1 MTKVVMVLAMT
12 NQEKFKVLA
21 DQIKIANQLEP
32 DIIENSELNRID
44 VSQKERTWLFQ
55 ITLPRFLTYED
66 YMLFTHAL
74 IEEFKEIATVDWHF
88 VVQDTRNQDEFAM
101 KYFSHCIEQTRLSPK
116 VKGQLGQKRLITS
129 GNVLKVMVSND
140 IERDYFHKAC
150 NGSLVKAYQ
159 QCGFDVNKI
168 VFETDTSEHDNDLAS
183 LEAHIQEED
192 QQSAREA
199 TEKLERMKAEKAKQ
213 QDNNESAVD
222 KCQIGKPIQVDN
234 VRPIES
240 IIEEEFKVAIEGVIF
255 DMNIKELKS
264 GRHIVE
270 LKVTDYT
277 DSLVLKMFTRKNKDD
292 LEHFKALS
300 VGKWVCAQGRIEEDT
315 FVRDLVMMMS
325 DIEEIKKTPKL
336 DKAED
341 KRVELHLHTAM
352 SQMDGI
358 NQIGDYVAQA
368 VKWGHPAIAVTDHN
382 VVQAYPDA
390 FSAAEKHGIKM
401 IYGMEGMLVDDGV
414 PIAYN
419 PTDRNLKDA
428 TYVVF
433 DVETTGLSNQYDK
446 IIELAAVKVHDGEI
460 IDKFERFS
468 NPHERLS
475 ETIKNLTHISDE
487 MLVDAPEIDDVLTE
501 FKEWVGDAIF
511 VAHNA
516 SFDMGFIDTGYERAG
531 LGHYT
536 NGVIDTLELSR
547 TINTE
552 FGKHGLNFLAKKYGV
567 ELTQHHRA
575 IYDTEA
581 TAYIFIKMLKQVDEL
596 GVKNHQDINQ
606 SLSNEDA
613 YKRARP
619 SHVTILVQNQTG
631 LKNLFKIVSE
641 SLVTYYYRTPR
652 IPRSLLDE
660 YREGLLIGSACDEGE
675 VFTAVMQKDQSQVEH
690 IAKYYDY
697 IEVQPPALYQ
707 DLIDRELIR
716 DNETM
721 IEIYQRLLEAGK
733 AVNVPVVATGNVH
746 YLNEHDAIA
755 RKILIASQPGNP
767 LNRSTLPE
775 AHFRTTDEMLDAF
788 HFLGEEKAK
797 EIVVDNT
804 QALADRIERVVPIKD
819 KLYTPNMDGANEEI
833 REMSYANARKLYGDD
848 LPQIVIDRLEKELES
863 IIGNGFAVIYLISQR
878 LVKKSLNDGYLVG
891 SRGSVGSSFVATM
904 TEITEVNP
912 LPPHYI
918 CPKCKKSEFFNDG
931 SVGSGFDLPDK
942 TCECGAEMIKE
953 GQDIPF
959 ETFLGFKGDKVPD
972 IDLNFSG
979 EYQPEA
985 HNYTKVLFGEDK
997 VFRAGT
1003 IGTVAEK
1010 TAFGYVKGYLN
1021 DQGIHKRGAEIDR
1034 LVKGCTGV
1042 KRTTGQH
1049 PGGIIVVPDD
1059 MDIYDFT
1066 PIQYPADD
1074 QSSAWMTTH
1083 FDFHSIH
1090 DNVLKLDILGHDDPT
1105 MIRMLQD
1112 LSGIDPKTVP
1122 VDDKETM
1129 RIFSTPESL
1138 GVTEED
1144 ILCKTGTFGVPEF
1157 GTAFVRQMLEDTK
1170 PTTFSELVQ
1179 ISGLSHGTDV
1189 WLGNAQE
1196 LVRSGTCDL
1205 SGVIGCRDDIMVYL
1219 MYAGLE
1225 PSLAFKIMEA
1235 VRKGKGL
1242 QEEWEEIMKEN
1253 NVPDW
1258 YLDSCKKI
1266 KYMFPK
1272 AHAAAYVLMAVR
1284 IAYFKVHY
1292 PLYYYASYFTVRASD
1307 FDLLTM
1313 IKDKEGIK
1321 AAVKDMYSKYMEL
1334 GKKEKDVLTVLEIM
1348 NEMAHRGFRMQP
1360 ISLEKS
1366 QAFEFIIEGDTLIPP
1381 FIAVPGLGENV
1392 AKRIVE
1398 ARNEGPFLSKEDL
1411 NKKAGL
1417 SQKVIEYLDDLGSL
1431 PGLPDKAQL
1440 SIFDM

>member
-1 MTKVVMVLAMT
+1 MAMT
-12 NQEKFKVLA
+12 SQEKFRVLA
-21 DQIKIANQLEP
+21 DQIKISNQLDKE
-32 DIIENSELNRID
+32 ILEKGELTRID
-44 VSQKERTWLFQ
+44 VSNKNRSWEFQ
-55 ITLPRFLTYED
+55 ITLPYFLSNED
-66 YMLFTHAL
+66 YLIFTHA
-74 IEEFKEIATVDWHF
+74 IKEEFKDIAHVDWHF
-88 VVQDTRNQDEFAM
+88 TIQNTSNQDEHVI
-101 KYFSHCIEQTRLSPK
+101 KYFGHCIEHTALSPK
-116 VKGQLGQKRLITS
+116 VKGQLKQKRLIMS
-129 GNVLKVMVSND
+129 GNVLKVMTSND
-140 IERDYFHKAC
+140 IERNHFDKVC
-150 NGSLVKAYQ
+150 NGSLVKAFQ
-159 QCGFDVNKI
+159 KCGFDIDKVI
-168 VFETDTSEHDNDLAS
+168 FETDDSNRDEDLAS

-192 QQSAREA
+192 QQSAKEA
-199 TEKLERMKAEKAKQ
+199 TEKIEKIKAEKAKQ
-213 QDNNESAVD
+213 QDNNGSSVE
-222 KCQIGKPIQVDN
+222 KCQIGKPIHVEN
-234 VRPIES
+234 IKPIET

-255 DMNIKELKS
+255 DINIKELKS

-292 LEHFKALS
+292 LNHFKALS
-300 VGKWVCAQGRIEEDT
+300 VGKWVRAQGRIEEDT

-325 DIEEIKKTPKL
+325 DIEEIKKTPKQ
-336 DKAED
+336 DKAEE
-341 KRVELHLHTAM
+341 KRVEFHLHSSM

-358 NQIGDYVAQA
+358 PNISAYVNQAA
-368 VKWGHPAIAVTDHN
+368 AWGHKAIAVTDHN
-382 VVQAYPDA
+382 VVQAFPDA
-390 FSAAEKHGIKM
+390 HSAAEKNGIKM

-414 PIAYN
+414 PIAYK
-419 PTDRNLKDA
+419 PTDRDLKEA

-433 DVETTGLSNQYDK
+433 DVETTGLSNQYDQ
-446 IIELAAVKVHDGEI
+446 IIELAAVKVKDGEI

-468 NPHERLS
+468 NPHEKLS
-475 ETIKNLTHISDE
+475 ETIINLTHITDD
-487 MLVDAPEIDDVLTE
+487 MLVDAPEIEEVLTE

-516 SFDMGFIDTGYERAG
+516 SFDMGFIDTGYER
-531 LGHYT
+531 LGFGPST

-552 FGKHGLNFLAKKYGV
+552 YGKHGLNFLAKKYGV

-581 TAYIFIKMLKQVDEL
+581 TAYIFIKMVQQMKEL
-596 GVKNHQDINQ
+596 GVANHKDINKK
-606 SLSNEDA
+606 LSNEDA

-619 SHVTILVQNQTG
+619 THVTLIVQNQDG
-631 LKNLFKIVSE
+631 LKNLFKIVSA
-641 SLVTYYYRTPR
+641 SLVKYYYRTPR
-652 IPRSLLDE
+652 IPRSLLNE
-660 YREGLLIGSACDEGE
+660 YREGILVGTACDEGE
-675 VFTAVMQKDQSQVEH
+675 LFTAVMQRDQSEVEK
-690 IAKYYDY
+690 IAKYYDF
-697 IEVQPPALYQ
+697 IEVQPPKLYQ

-716 DNETM
+716 DTETLY
-721 IEIYQRLLEAGK
+721 EIYDRILKAGESTGI
-733 AVNVPVVATGNVH
+733 PVIATGNAH
-746 YLNEHDAIA
+746 YLFEHDAIA

-775 AHFRTTDEMLDAF
+775 AHFRTTDEMLDEF
-788 HFLGEEKAK
+788 HFLGEDKAYD
-797 EIVVDNT
+797 IVVKNT
-804 QALADRIERVVPIKD
+804 NELADRIEKVIPIKD
-819 KLYTPNMDGANEEI
+819 QLFTPRMEGANEEI
-833 REMSYANARKLYGDD
+833 RELSYTNAKKLYGDD
-848 LPQIVIDRLEKELES
+848 LPQIVIDRLEKELDS
-863 IIGNGFAVIYLISQR
+863 IIGNGFSVIYLISQR
-878 LVKKSLNDGYLVG
+878 LVKKSLDDGYLVG

-918 CPKCKKSEFFNDG
+918 CPHCKTSEFFDDG

-942 TCECGAEMIKE
+942 TCETCGGELIKE

-979 EYQPEA
+979 EYQPHA

-1010 TAFGYVKGYLN
+1010 TAFGFVKGYLN

-1049 PGGIIVVPDD
+1049 PGGIIVVPDY

-1074 QSSAWMTTH
+1074 QSAPWMTTH

-1112 LSGIDPKTVP
+1112 LSGIDPKTIP

-1129 RIFSTPESL
+1129 QIFSSPASL

-1157 GTAFVRQMLEDTK
+1157 GTGFVRQMLEDTK

-1196 LVRSGTCDL
+1196 LIRSGICDL
-1205 SGVIGCRDDIMVYL
+1205 SSVIGCRDDIMVYL

-1225 PSLAFKIMEA
+1225 PSMAFKTMES

-1242 QEEWEEIMKEN
+1242 TDEMIDAMKAN
-1253 NVPDW
+1253 DVPDW
-1258 YLDSCKKI
+1258 YLDSCLKI

-1284 IAYFKVHY
+1284 IAYFKVHH
-1292 PLYYYASYFTVRASD
+1292 PLYYYAAYFTIRASD
-1307 FDLLTM
+1307 FDLITM
-1313 IKDKEGIK
+1313 IKDKESIK
-1321 AAVKDMYSKYMEL
+1321 NTVKDMYSRYMDL

-1348 NEMAHRGFRMQP
+1348 NEMAHRGFKMQP

-1366 QAFEFIIEGDTLIPP
+1366 QAFDFIIEDDTLIPP

-1398 ARNEGPFLSKEDL
+1398 AREDGPFLSKEDL

-1417 SQKVIEYLDDLGSL
+1417 SQKIIEYLDDLGSL
-1431 PGLPDKAQL
+1431 PDLPDKAQL

>member
-1 MTKVVMVLAMT
+1 MDLQ
-12 NQEKFKVLA
+12 NQEKFKILLKQLNMLDHFDEEMV
-21 DQIKIANQLEP
+21 AN
-32 DIIENSELNRID
+32 SALNRVD
-44 VSQKERTWLFQ
+44 VSEKTRVWTFH
-55 ITLPRFLTYED
+55 ITIPSVMRYED
-66 YMLFTHAL
+66 YAVFTHAMK
-74 IEEFKEIATVDWHF
+74 ETFKDIATVNWQIQ
-88 VVQDTRNQDEFAM
+88 VQSTANQDEHLL
-101 KYFSHCIEQTRLSPK
+101 KYFGECIDQTALSPK
-116 VKGQLGQKRLITS
+116 VKGQLRQKRIIVS
-129 GNVLKVMVSND
+129 GNVVKILVQNDVERNHFDKV
-140 IERDYFHKAC
+140 C
-150 NGSLVKAYQ
+150 NGSLVKALK
-159 QCGFDVNKI
+159 QCGFDVDKV
-168 VFETDTSEHDNDLAS
+168 VFETDTTGQDDDLAS
-183 LEAHIQEED
+183 LEAHIQQED
-192 QQSAREA
+192 EQSAREA
-199 TEKLERMKAEKAKQ
+199 TEKIEKMKEQRAQ
-213 QDNNESAVD
+213 QEESGVLVD
-222 KCQIGKPIQVDN
+222 KCQIGKTIQVEN
-234 VRPIES
+234 IRPIS
-240 IIEEEFKVAIEGVIF
+240 DIIEEEFKVAIEGVIF
-255 DMNIKELKS
+255 DINLKELKS

-300 VGKWVCAQGRIEEDT
+300 EGKWIRAQGRIEEDMYI
-315 FVRDLVMMMS
+315 RDLVMMMS
-325 DIEEIKKTPKL
+325 DIEEVKHTEKQ
-336 DKAED
+336 DKAKE
-341 KRVELHLHTAM
+341 KRVEFHLHTAM
-352 SQMDGI
+352 SQMDGVT
-358 NQIGDYVAQA
+358 NIGDYVAQA
-368 VKWGHPAIAVTDHN
+368 AKWGHEAIAVTDHN

-390 FSAAEKHGIKM
+390 YAAAKKHGIKM

-414 PIAYN
+414 PIAYK
-419 PTDRNLKDA
+419 PTDIALESA

-446 IIELAAVKVHDGEI
+446 IIELAAVKVRDGEI

-468 NPHERLS
+468 NPHEKLS
-475 ETIKNLTHISDE
+475 ETIKNLTHINDD
-487 MLVDAPEIDDVLTE
+487 MLRDAPEIETVLTE

-516 SFDMGFIDTGYERAG
+516 SFDMGFIDTGYER
-531 LGHYT
+531 LGFGPST

-547 TINTE
+547 TINTSY
-552 FGKHGLNFLAKKYGV
+552 GKHGLNFLAKKYGV

-581 TAYIFIKMLKQVDEL
+581 TAYIFVKMLAQLKEL
-596 GVKNHQDINQ
+596 NVHNHQDINKK
-606 SLSNEDA
+606 LSNEDA

-619 SHVTILVQNQTG
+619 QHVTLIVQNQKG
-631 LKNLFKIVSE
+631 LKNLFKIVSQ
-641 SLVTYYYRTPR
+641 SLVKYFYRTPR
-652 IPRSLLDE
+652 IPRSVLDE
-660 YREGLLIGSACDEGE
+660 YREGILVGTACDEGE
-675 VFTAVMQKDQSQVEH
+675 VFTAVMQRDQAEVEK

-707 DLIDRELIR
+707 DLLDRELIR
-716 DNETM
+716 DHETLT
-721 IEIYQRLLEAGK
+721 EIYERIIAVGK
-733 AVNVPVVATGNVH
+733 TNNIPVIATGNVH
-746 YLNEHDAIA
+746 YLHEHDGIA

-767 LNRSTLPE
+767 LNRTTLPE
-775 AHFRTTDEMLDAF
+775 AHFRTTDEMLTDF
-788 HFLGEEKAK
+788 HFLGEERAK
-797 EIVVDNT
+797 ELVVTNT
-804 QALADRIERVVPIKD
+804 RALADRIEEVVPIKD
-819 KLYTPNMDGANEEI
+819 KLYTPNMEGANEEI
-833 REMSYANARKLYGDD
+833 REMSYNNAKKLYGED
-848 LPQIVIDRLEKELES
+848 LPQIVIDRLEKELDS

-878 LVKKSLNDGYLVG
+878 LVKKSLEDGYLVG

-942 TCECGAEMIKE
+942 TCECGTPLIKE

-979 EYQPEA
+979 EYQPHA
-985 HNYTKVLFGEDK
+985 HNYTKVLFGEDY

-1010 TAFGYVKGYLN
+1010 TAFGFVKGYLN
-1021 DQGIHKRGAEIDR
+1021 DQGIHKRGAEVDR

-1049 PGGIIVVPDD
+1049 PGGIIVVPDY

-1066 PIQYPADD
+1066 PIQYPADA
-1074 QSSAWMTTH
+1074 QNSAWMTTH

-1112 LSGIDPKTVP
+1112 LSGIDPKTIP

-1129 RIFSTPESL
+1129 GIFSSPETL
-1138 GVTEED
+1138 GVTEEE
-1144 ILCKTGTFGVPEF
+1144 ILSKTGTFGVPEF
-1157 GTAFVRQMLEDTK
+1157 GTGFVRQMLEDTK

-1189 WLGNAQE
+1189 WLGNAQD
-1196 LVRSGTCDL
+1196 LVRSGTCTL
-1205 SGVIGCRDDIMVYL
+1205 SSCIGCRDDIMVYL

-1225 PSLAFKIMEA
+1225 PSLAFKIMES

-1242 QEEWEEIMKEN
+1242 TDDFEQAMRDNE
-1253 NVPDW
+1253 VPEW

-1284 IAYFKVHY
+1284 IAYFKVHH

-1313 IKDKEGIK
+1313 IKDKDSIRNT
-1321 AAVKDMYSKYMEL
+1321 VKDMYSRYMDL

-1348 NEMAHRGFRMQP
+1348 NEMAHRGYRMQP
-1360 ISLEKS
+1360 VSLEKS

-1398 ARNEGPFLSKEDL
+1398 AREEGPFLSKEDL
-1411 NKKAGL
+1411 NKKAGV
-1417 SQKVIEYLDDLGSL
+1417 SQKIIEYLDELGSL
-1431 PGLPDKAQL
+1431 PDMPDKAQL

>member
-1 MTKVVMVLAMT
+1 MAMT
-12 NQEKFKVLA
+12 SQEKFRVLA
-21 DQIKIANQLEP
+21 DQIKISNQLDKE
-32 DIIENSELNRID
+32 ILEKGELTRID
-44 VSQKERTWLFQ
+44 VSNKNRSWEFQ
-55 ITLPRFLTYED
+55 ITLPYFLSNED
-66 YMLFTHAL
+66 YLIFTHA
-74 IEEFKEIATVDWHF
+74 IKEEFKDIAHVDWHF
-88 VVQDTRNQDEFAM
+88 TIQNTSNQDEHVI
-101 KYFSHCIEQTRLSPK
+101 KYFGHCIEHTALSPK
-116 VKGQLGQKRLITS
+116 VKGQLKQKRLIMS
-129 GNVLKVMVSND
+129 GNVLKVMTSND
-140 IERDYFHKAC
+140 IERNHFDKVC
-150 NGSLVKAYQ
+150 NGSLVKAFQ
-159 QCGFDVNKI
+159 KCGFDIDKVI
-168 VFETDTSEHDNDLAS
+168 FETDDSNRDEDLAS

-192 QQSAREA
+192 QQSAKEA
-199 TEKLERMKAEKAKQ
+199 TEKIEKIKAEKAKQ
-213 QDNNESAVD
+213 QDNNGSSVE
-222 KCQIGKPIQVDN
+222 KCQIGKLIHVEN
-234 VRPIES
+234 IKPIET

-255 DMNIKELKS
+255 DINIKELKS

-292 LEHFKALS
+292 LNHFKALS
-300 VGKWVCAQGRIEEDT
+300 VGKWVRAQGRIEEDT

-325 DIEEIKKTPKL
+325 DIEEIKKTPKQ
-336 DKAED
+336 DKAEE
-341 KRVELHLHTAM
+341 KRVEFHLHSSM

-358 NQIGDYVAQA
+358 PNISAYVNQAA
-368 VKWGHPAIAVTDHN
+368 AWGHKAIAVTDHN
-382 VVQAYPDA
+382 VVQAFPDA
-390 FSAAEKHGIKM
+390 HSAAEKNGIKM

-414 PIAYN
+414 PIAYK
-419 PTDRNLKDA
+419 PTDRNLKEA

-433 DVETTGLSNQYDK
+433 DVETTGLSNQYDQ
-446 IIELAAVKVHDGEI
+446 IIELAAVKVKDGEI

-468 NPHERLS
+468 NPHEKLS
-475 ETIKNLTHISDE
+475 ETIINLTHITDD
-487 MLVDAPEIDDVLTE
+487 MLVDAPEIEEVLTE

-516 SFDMGFIDTGYERAG
+516 SFDMGFIDTGYER
-531 LGHYT
+531 LGFGPST

-552 FGKHGLNFLAKKYGV
+552 YGKHGLNFLAKKYGV

-581 TAYIFIKMLKQVDEL
+581 TAYIFIKMVQQMKEL
-596 GVKNHQDINQ
+596 GVTNHKDINKK
-606 SLSNEDA
+606 LSNEDA

-619 SHVTILVQNQTG
+619 THVTLIVQNQDG
-631 LKNLFKIVSE
+631 LKNLFKIVSA
-641 SLVTYYYRTPR
+641 SLVKYYYRTPR
-652 IPRSLLDE
+652 IPRSLLNE
-660 YREGLLIGSACDEGE
+660 YREGILVGTACDEGE
-675 VFTAVMQKDQSQVEH
+675 LFTAVMQRDQSEVEK
-690 IAKYYDY
+690 IAKYYDF
-697 IEVQPPALYQ
+697 IEVQPPKLYQ

-716 DNETM
+716 DTETLY
-721 IEIYQRLLEAGK
+721 EIYDRILKAGESTGI
-733 AVNVPVVATGNVH
+733 PVIATGNAH
-746 YLNEHDAIA
+746 YLFEHDAIA

-775 AHFRTTDEMLDAF
+775 AHFRTTDEMLDEF
-788 HFLGEEKAK
+788 HFLGEDKAYD
-797 EIVVDNT
+797 IVVKNT
-804 QALADRIERVVPIKD
+804 NELADRIEKVIPIKD
-819 KLYTPNMDGANEEI
+819 QLFTPRMEGANEEI
-833 REMSYANARKLYGDD
+833 RELSYTNAKKLYGDD
-848 LPQIVIDRLEKELES
+848 LPQIVIDRLEKELDS
-863 IIGNGFAVIYLISQR
+863 IIGNGFSVIYLISQR
-878 LVKKSLNDGYLVG
+878 LVKKSLDDGYLVG

-918 CPKCKKSEFFNDG
+918 CPHCKTSEFFDDG

-942 TCECGAEMIKE
+942 TCETCGGELIKE

-979 EYQPEA
+979 EYQPHA

-1010 TAFGYVKGYLN
+1010 TAFGFVKGYLN

-1049 PGGIIVVPDD
+1049 PGGIIVVPDY

-1074 QSSAWMTTH
+1074 QSASWMTTH

-1112 LSGIDPKTVP
+1112 LSGIDPKTIP

-1129 RIFSTPESL
+1129 QIFSSPASL

-1157 GTAFVRQMLEDTK
+1157 GTGFVRQMLEDTK

-1196 LVRSGTCDL
+1196 LIRSGICDL
-1205 SGVIGCRDDIMVYL
+1205 SSVIGCRDDIMVYL

-1225 PSLAFKIMEA
+1225 PSMAFKTMES

-1242 QEEWEEIMKEN
+1242 TDEMIDAMKAN
-1253 NVPDW
+1253 DVPDW
-1258 YLDSCKKI
+1258 YLDSCLKI

-1284 IAYFKVHY
+1284 IAYFKVHH
-1292 PLYYYASYFTVRASD
+1292 PLYYYAAYFTIRASD
-1307 FDLLTM
+1307 FDLITM
-1313 IKDKEGIK
+1313 IKDKESIK
-1321 AAVKDMYSKYMEL
+1321 NTVKDMYSRYMDL

-1348 NEMAHRGFRMQP
+1348 NEMAHRGFKMQP

-1366 QAFEFIIEGDTLIPP
+1366 QAFDFIIEDDTLIPP

-1398 ARNEGPFLSKEDL
+1398 AREDGPFLSKEDL

-1417 SQKVIEYLDDLGSL
+1417 SQKIIEYLDDLGSL
-1431 PGLPDKAQL
+1431 PDLPDKAQL

>member
-1 MTKVVMVLAMT
+1 MAMT
-12 NQEKFKVLA
+12 SQEKFRVLA
-21 DQIKIANQLEP
+21 DQIKISNQLDKE
-32 DIIENSELNRID
+32 ILEKGELTRID
-44 VSQKERTWLFQ
+44 VSNKNRSWEFQ
-55 ITLPRFLTYED
+55 ITLPYFLSNED
-66 YMLFTHAL
+66 YLIFTHA
-74 IEEFKEIATVDWHF
+74 IKEEFKDIAHVDWHF
-88 VVQDTRNQDEFAM
+88 TIQNTSNQDEHVI
-101 KYFSHCIEQTRLSPK
+101 KYFGHCIEHTALSPK
-116 VKGQLGQKRLITS
+116 VKGQLKQKRLIMS
-129 GNVLKVMVSND
+129 GNVLKIMTSND
-140 IERDYFHKAC
+140 IERNHFDKVC
-150 NGSLVKAYQ
+150 NGSLVKAFQ
-159 QCGFDVNKI
+159 KCGFDIDKVI
-168 VFETDTSEHDNDLAS
+168 FETDDSNRDEDLAS

-192 QQSAREA
+192 QQSAKEA
-199 TEKLERMKAEKAKQ
+199 TEKIEKIKAEKAKQ
-213 QDNNESAVD
+213 QDNNGSSVE
-222 KCQIGKPIQVDN
+222 KCQIGKPIHVEN
-234 VRPIES
+234 IKPIET

-255 DMNIKELKS
+255 DINIKELKS

-292 LEHFKALS
+292 LNHFKALS
-300 VGKWVCAQGRIEEDT
+300 VGKWVRAQGRIEEDT

-325 DIEEIKKTPKL
+325 DIEEIKKTPKQ
-336 DKAED
+336 DKAEE
-341 KRVELHLHTAM
+341 KRVEFHLHSSM

-358 NQIGDYVAQA
+358 PNISAYVNQAA
-368 VKWGHPAIAVTDHN
+368 AWGHKAIAVTDHN
-382 VVQAYPDA
+382 VVQAFPDA
-390 FSAAEKHGIKM
+390 HSAAEKNGIKM

-414 PIAYN
+414 PIAYK

-433 DVETTGLSNQYDK
+433 DVETTGLSNQYDQ
-446 IIELAAVKVHDGEI
+446 IIELAAVKVKDGEI

-468 NPHERLS
+468 NPHEKLS
-475 ETIKNLTHISDE
+475 ETIINLTHITDD
-487 MLVDAPEIDDVLTE
+487 MLVDAPEIEEVLTE

-516 SFDMGFIDTGYERAG
+516 SFDMGFIDTGYER
-531 LGHYT
+531 LGFGPST

-552 FGKHGLNFLAKKYGV
+552 YGKHGLNFLAKKYGV

-575 IYDTEA
+575 IYDTET
-581 TAYIFIKMLKQVDEL
+581 TAYIFIKMVQQMKEL
-596 GVKNHQDINQ
+596 GVANHKDINKK
-606 SLSNEDA
+606 LSNEDA

-619 SHVTILVQNQTG
+619 THVTLIVQNQDG
-631 LKNLFKIVSE
+631 LKNLFKIVSA
-641 SLVTYYYRTPR
+641 SLVKYYYRTPR
-652 IPRSLLDE
+652 IPRSLLNE
-660 YREGLLIGSACDEGE
+660 YREGILVGTACDEGGL
-675 VFTAVMQKDQSQVEH
+675 FTAVMQRDQSEVEK
-690 IAKYYDY
+690 IAKYYDF
-697 IEVQPPALYQ
+697 IEVQPPKLYQ

-716 DNETM
+716 DTETLY
-721 IEIYQRLLEAGK
+721 EIYDRILKAGESTGI
-733 AVNVPVVATGNVH
+733 PVIATGNAH
-746 YLNEHDAIA
+746 YLFEHDAIA

-775 AHFRTTDEMLDAF
+775 AHFRTTDEMLDEF
-788 HFLGEEKAK
+788 HFLGEDKAYD
-797 EIVVDNT
+797 IVVKNT
-804 QALADRIERVVPIKD
+804 NELADRIEKVIPIKD
-819 KLYTPNMDGANEEI
+819 QLFTPRMEGANEEI
-833 REMSYANARKLYGDD
+833 RELSYTNAKKLYGDD
-848 LPQIVIDRLEKELES
+848 LPQIVIDRLEKELDS
-863 IIGNGFAVIYLISQR
+863 IIGNGFSVIYLISQR
-878 LVKKSLNDGYLVG
+878 LVKKSLDDGYLVG

-918 CPKCKKSEFFNDG
+918 CPHCKTSEFFDDG

-942 TCECGAEMIKE
+942 TCETCGGELIKE

-979 EYQPEA
+979 EYQPHA

-1010 TAFGYVKGYLN
+1010 TAFGFVKGYLN

-1049 PGGIIVVPDD
+1049 PGGIIVVPDY

-1074 QSSAWMTTH
+1074 QSAPWMTTH

-1112 LSGIDPKTVP
+1112 LSGIDPKTIP

-1129 RIFSTPESL
+1129 QIFSSPASL

-1157 GTAFVRQMLEDTK
+1157 GTGFVRQMLEDTK

-1196 LVRSGTCDL
+1196 LIRSGICDL
-1205 SGVIGCRDDIMVYL
+1205 SSVIGCRDDIMVYL

-1225 PSLAFKIMEA
+1225 PSMAFKTMES

-1242 QEEWEEIMKEN
+1242 TDEMINAMKAN
-1253 NVPDW
+1253 DVPDW
-1258 YLDSCKKI
+1258 YLDSCLKI

-1284 IAYFKVHY
+1284 IAYFKVHH
-1292 PLYYYASYFTVRASD
+1292 PLYYYAAYFTIRASD
-1307 FDLLTM
+1307 FDLITM
-1313 IKDKEGIK
+1313 IKDKESIK
-1321 AAVKDMYSKYMEL
+1321 NTVKDMYSRYMDL

-1348 NEMAHRGFRMQP
+1348 NEMAHRGFKMQP

-1366 QAFEFIIEGDTLIPP
+1366 QAFDFIIEDDTLIPP

-1398 ARNEGPFLSKEDL
+1398 AREDGPFLSKEDL

-1417 SQKVIEYLDDLGSL
+1417 SQKIIEYLDDLGSL
-1431 PGLPDKAQL
+1431 PDLPDKAQL

>member
-1 MTKVVMVLAMT
+1 MAMT
-12 NQEKFKVLA
+12 SQEKFRVLA
-21 DQIKIANQLEP
+21 DQIKISNQLDKE
-32 DIIENSELNRID
+32 ILEKGELTRID
-44 VSQKERTWLFQ
+44 VSNKNRSWEFQ
-55 ITLPRFLTYED
+55 ITLPYFLSNED
-66 YMLFTHAL
+66 YLIFTHA
-74 IEEFKEIATVDWHF
+74 IKEEFKDIAHVDWHF
-88 VVQDTRNQDEFAM
+88 TIQNTSNQDEHVI
-101 KYFSHCIEQTRLSPK
+101 KYFVHCIEHTALSPK
-116 VKGQLGQKRLITS
+116 VKGQLKQKRLIMS
-129 GNVLKVMVSND
+129 GNVLKIMTSND
-140 IERDYFHKAC
+140 IERNHFDKVC
-150 NGSLVKAYQ
+150 NGSLVKAFQ
-159 QCGFDVNKI
+159 KCGFDIDKVI
-168 VFETDTSEHDNDLAS
+168 FETDDSNRDEDLAS

-192 QQSAREA
+192 QQSAKEA
-199 TEKLERMKAEKAKQ
+199 TEKIEKIKAEKVKQ
-213 QDNNESAVD
+213 QDNNGSSVE
-222 KCQIGKPIQVDN
+222 KCQIGKPIHVEN
-234 VRPIES
+234 IKPIET

-255 DMNIKELKS
+255 DINIKELKS

-292 LEHFKALS
+292 LNHFKALS
-300 VGKWVCAQGRIEEDT
+300 VGKWVRAQGRIEEDT

-325 DIEEIKKTPKL
+325 DIEEIKKTPKQ
-336 DKAED
+336 DKAEE
-341 KRVELHLHTAM
+341 KRVEFHLHSSM

-358 NQIGDYVAQA
+358 PNISAYVNQAA
-368 VKWGHPAIAVTDHN
+368 AWGHKAIAVTDHN
-382 VVQAYPDA
+382 VVQAFPDA
-390 FSAAEKHGIKM
+390 HSAAEKNGIKM

-414 PIAYN
+414 PIAYK

-433 DVETTGLSNQYDK
+433 DVETTGLSNQYDQ
-446 IIELAAVKVHDGEI
+446 IIELAAVKVKDGEI

-468 NPHERLS
+468 NPHEKLS
-475 ETIKNLTHISDE
+475 ETIINLTHITDD
-487 MLVDAPEIDDVLTE
+487 MLVDAPEIEEVLTE

-516 SFDMGFIDTGYERAG
+516 SFDMGFIDTGYER
-531 LGHYT
+531 LGFGPST

-552 FGKHGLNFLAKKYGV
+552 YGKHGLNFLAKKYGV

-581 TAYIFIKMLKQVDEL
+581 TAYIFIKMVQQMKEL
-596 GVKNHQDINQ
+596 GVANHKDINKK
-606 SLSNEDA
+606 LSNEDA

-619 SHVTILVQNQTG
+619 THVTLIVQNQDG
-631 LKNLFKIVSE
+631 LKNLFKIVSA
-641 SLVTYYYRTPR
+641 SLVKYYYRTPR
-652 IPRSLLDE
+652 IPRSLLNE
-660 YREGLLIGSACDEGE
+660 YREGILVGTACDEGE
-675 VFTAVMQKDQSQVEH
+675 LFTAVMQRDQSEVEK
-690 IAKYYDY
+690 IAKYYDF
-697 IEVQPPALYQ
+697 IEVQPPKLYQ

-716 DNETM
+716 DTETLY
-721 IEIYQRLLEAGK
+721 EIYDRILKAGESTGI
-733 AVNVPVVATGNVH
+733 PVIATGNAH
-746 YLNEHDAIA
+746 YLFEHDAIA

-775 AHFRTTDEMLDAF
+775 AHFRTTDEMLDEF
-788 HFLGEEKAK
+788 HFLGEDKAYD
-797 EIVVDNT
+797 IVVKNT
-804 QALADRIERVVPIKD
+804 NELADRIEKVIPIKD
-819 KLYTPNMDGANEEI
+819 QLFTPRMEGANEEI
-833 REMSYANARKLYGDD
+833 RELSYTNAKKLYGDD
-848 LPQIVIDRLEKELES
+848 LPQIVIDRLEKELDS
-863 IIGNGFAVIYLISQR
+863 IIGNGFSVIYLISQR
-878 LVKKSLNDGYLVG
+878 LVKKSLDDGYLVG

-918 CPKCKKSEFFNDG
+918 CPHCKTSEFFDDG

-942 TCECGAEMIKE
+942 TCETCGGELIKE

-979 EYQPEA
+979 EYQPHA

-1010 TAFGYVKGYLN
+1010 TAFGFVKGYLN

-1049 PGGIIVVPDD
+1049 PGGIIVVPDY

-1074 QSSAWMTTH
+1074 QSAPWMTTH

-1112 LSGIDPKTVP
+1112 LSGIDPKTIP

-1129 RIFSTPESL
+1129 QIFSSPASL

-1157 GTAFVRQMLEDTK
+1157 GTGFVRQMLEDTK

-1196 LVRSGTCDL
+1196 LIRSGICDL
-1205 SGVIGCRDDIMVYL
+1205 SSVIGCRDDIMVYL

-1225 PSLAFKIMEA
+1225 PSMAFKTMES

-1242 QEEWEEIMKEN
+1242 TDEMINAMKAN
-1253 NVPDW
+1253 DVPDW
-1258 YLDSCKKI
+1258 YLDSCLKI

-1284 IAYFKVHY
+1284 IAYFKVHH
-1292 PLYYYASYFTVRASD
+1292 PLYYYAAYFTIRASD
-1307 FDLLTM
+1307 FDLITM
-1313 IKDKEGIK
+1313 IKDKESIK
-1321 AAVKDMYSKYMEL
+1321 NTVKDMYSRYMDL

-1348 NEMAHRGFRMQP
+1348 NEMAHRGFKMQP

-1366 QAFEFIIEGDTLIPP
+1366 QAFDFIIEDDTLIPP

-1398 ARNEGPFLSKEDL
+1398 AREDGPFLSKEDL

-1417 SQKVIEYLDDLGSL
+1417 SQKIIEYLDDLGSL
-1431 PGLPDKAQL
+1431 PDLPDKAQL

>member
-1 MTKVVMVLAMT
+1 MTS
-12 NQEKFKVLA
+12 QEKFRVLA
-21 DQIKIANQLEP
+21 DQIKISNQLDKE
-32 DIIENSELNRID
+32 ILEKGELTRID
-44 VSQKERTWLFQ
+44 VSNKNRSWEFQ
-55 ITLPRFLTYED
+55 ITLPYFLSNED
-66 YMLFTHAL
+66 YLIFTHA
-74 IEEFKEIATVDWHF
+74 IKEEFKDIAHVDWHF
-88 VVQDTRNQDEFAM
+88 TIQNTSNQDEYVI
-101 KYFSHCIEQTRLSPK
+101 KYFGHCIEHTALSPK
-116 VKGQLGQKRLITS
+116 VKGQLKQKRLIMS
-129 GNVLKVMVSND
+129 GNVLKIMTSND
-140 IERDYFHKAC
+140 IERNHFDKVC
-150 NGSLVKAYQ
+150 NGSLVKAFQ
-159 QCGFDVNKI
+159 KCGFDIDKVI
-168 VFETDTSEHDNDLAS
+168 FETDDSNRDEDLAS

-192 QQSAREA
+192 QQSAKEA
-199 TEKLERMKAEKAKQ
+199 TEKIEKIKAEKAKQ
-213 QDNNESAVD
+213 QDNNGSSVE
-222 KCQIGKPIQVDN
+222 KCQIGKPIHVEN
-234 VRPIES
+234 IKPIET

-255 DMNIKELKS
+255 DINIKELKS

-292 LEHFKALS
+292 LNHFKALS
-300 VGKWVCAQGRIEEDT
+300 VGKWVRAQGRIEEDT

-325 DIEEIKKTPKL
+325 DIEEIKKTPKQ
-336 DKAED
+336 DKAEE
-341 KRVELHLHTAM
+341 KRVEFHLHSSM

-358 NQIGDYVAQA
+358 PNISAYVNQAA
-368 VKWGHPAIAVTDHN
+368 AWGHKAIAVTDHN
-382 VVQAYPDA
+382 VVQAFPDA
-390 FSAAEKHGIKM
+390 HSAAEKNGIKM

-414 PIAYN
+414 PIAYK

-433 DVETTGLSNQYDK
+433 DVETTGLSNQYDQ
-446 IIELAAVKVHDGEI
+446 IIELAAVKVKDGEI

-468 NPHERLS
+468 NPHEKLS
-475 ETIKNLTHISDE
+475 ETIINLTHITDD
-487 MLVDAPEIDDVLTE
+487 MLVDAPEIEEVLTE

-516 SFDMGFIDTGYERAG
+516 SFDMGFIDTGYER
-531 LGHYT
+531 LGFGPST

-552 FGKHGLNFLAKKYGV
+552 YGKHGLNFLAKKYGV

-581 TAYIFIKMLKQVDEL
+581 TAYIFIKMVQQMKEL
-596 GVKNHQDINQ
+596 GVANHKDINKK
-606 SLSNEDA
+606 LSNEDA

-619 SHVTILVQNQTG
+619 THVTLIVQNQDG
-631 LKNLFKIVSE
+631 LKNLFKIVSA
-641 SLVTYYYRTPR
+641 SLVKYYYRTPR
-652 IPRSLLDE
+652 IPRSLLNE
-660 YREGLLIGSACDEGE
+660 YREGILVGTACDEGE
-675 VFTAVMQKDQSQVEH
+675 LFTAVMQRDQSEVEK
-690 IAKYYDY
+690 IAKYYDF
-697 IEVQPPALYQ
+697 IEVQPPKLYQ

-716 DNETM
+716 DTETLY
-721 IEIYQRLLEAGK
+721 EIYDRILKAGESTGI
-733 AVNVPVVATGNVH
+733 PVIATGNAH
-746 YLNEHDAIA
+746 YLFEHDAIA

-775 AHFRTTDEMLDAF
+775 AHFRTTDEMLDEF
-788 HFLGEEKAK
+788 HFLGEDKAYD
-797 EIVVDNT
+797 IVVKNT
-804 QALADRIERVVPIKD
+804 NELADRIEKVIPIKD
-819 KLYTPNMDGANEEI
+819 QLFTPRMEGANEEI
-833 REMSYANARKLYGDD
+833 RELSYTNAKKLYGDD
-848 LPQIVIDRLEKELES
+848 LPQIVIDRLEKELDS
-863 IIGNGFAVIYLISQR
+863 IIGNGFSVIYLISQR
-878 LVKKSLNDGYLVG
+878 LVKKSLDDGYLVG

-918 CPKCKKSEFFNDG
+918 CPHCKTSEFFDDG

-942 TCECGAEMIKE
+942 MCETCGGELIKE

-979 EYQPEA
+979 EYQPHA

-1010 TAFGYVKGYLN
+1010 TAFGFVKGYLN

-1049 PGGIIVVPDD
+1049 PGGIIVVPDY

-1074 QSSAWMTTH
+1074 QSAPWMTTH

-1112 LSGIDPKTVP
+1112 LSGIDPKTIP

-1129 RIFSTPESL
+1129 QIFSSPASL

-1157 GTAFVRQMLEDTK
+1157 GTGFVRQMLEDTK

-1196 LVRSGTCDL
+1196 LIRSGICDL
-1205 SGVIGCRDDIMVYL
+1205 SSVIGCRDDIMVYL

-1225 PSLAFKIMEA
+1225 PSMAFKTMES

-1242 QEEWEEIMKEN
+1242 TDEMINAMKAN
-1253 NVPDW
+1253 DVPDW
-1258 YLDSCKKI
+1258 YLDSCLKI

-1284 IAYFKVHY
+1284 IAYFKVHH
-1292 PLYYYASYFTVRASD
+1292 PLYYYAAYFTIRASD
-1307 FDLLTM
+1307 FDLITM
-1313 IKDKEGIK
+1313 IKDKESIK
-1321 AAVKDMYSKYMEL
+1321 NTVKDMYSRYMDL

-1348 NEMAHRGFRMQP
+1348 NEMAHRGFKMQP

-1366 QAFEFIIEGDTLIPP
+1366 QAFDFIIEDDTLIPP

-1398 ARNEGPFLSKEDL
+1398 AREDGPFLSKEDL

-1417 SQKVIEYLDDLGSL
+1417 SQKIIEYLDDLGSL
-1431 PGLPDKAQL
+1431 PDLPDKAQL

>member
-1 MTKVVMVLAMT
+1 MAMT
-12 NQEKFKVLA
+12 SQEKFRVLA
-21 DQIKIANQLEP
+21 DQIKISNQLDKE
-32 DIIENSELNRID
+32 ILEKGELTRID
-44 VSQKERTWLFQ
+44 VSNKNRSWEFQ
-55 ITLPRFLTYED
+55 ITLPYFLSNED
-66 YMLFTHAL
+66 YLIFTHA
-74 IEEFKEIATVDWHF
+74 IKEEFKDIARVDWHF
-88 VVQDTRNQDEFAM
+88 TIQNTSNQDEHAI
-101 KYFSHCIEQTRLSPK
+101 KYFGHCIEHTALSPK
-116 VKGQLGQKRLITS
+116 VKGQLKQKRLIMS
-129 GNVLKVMVSND
+129 GNVLKIMTSND
-140 IERDYFHKAC
+140 IERNHFDKVC
-150 NGSLVKAYQ
+150 NGSLVRAFQK
-159 QCGFDVNKI
+159 CGFDIDKVI
-168 VFETDTSEHDNDLAS
+168 FETDDSNRDEDLAS

-192 QQSAREA
+192 QQSAKEA
-199 TEKLERMKAEKAKQ
+199 TEKIERIKAEKAKQ
-213 QDNNESAVD
+213 QDNNGSNVE
-222 KCQIGKPIQVDN
+222 KCQIGKPIHVEN
-234 VRPIES
+234 IKPIET

-255 DMNIKELKS
+255 DINIKELKS

-292 LEHFKALS
+292 LDHFKALS
-300 VGKWVCAQGRIEEDT
+300 VGKWVRAQGRIEEDT

-325 DIEEIKKTPKL
+325 DIEEIKKTPKQ
-336 DKAED
+336 DKAEE
-341 KRVELHLHTAM
+341 KRVEFHLHSSM

-358 NQIGDYVAQA
+358 PNISAYVNQAA
-368 VKWGHPAIAVTDHN
+368 AWGHKAIAVTDHN
-382 VVQAYPDA
+382 VVQAFPDA
-390 FSAAEKHGIKM
+390 HSAAEKNGIKM

-414 PIAYN
+414 PIAYK

-433 DVETTGLSNQYDK
+433 DVETTGLSNQYDQ
-446 IIELAAVKVHDGEI
+446 IIELAAVKVKDGEI

-468 NPHERLS
+468 NPHEKLS
-475 ETIKNLTHISDE
+475 ETIINLTHITDD
-487 MLVDAPEIDDVLTE
+487 MLVDAPEIEEVLTE

-516 SFDMGFIDTGYERAG
+516 SFDMGFIDTGYER
-531 LGHYT
+531 LGFSPST

-552 FGKHGLNFLAKKYGV
+552 YGKHGLNFLAKKYGV

-581 TAYIFIKMLKQVDEL
+581 TAYIFIKMVQQMKEL
-596 GVKNHQDINQ
+596 GVTNHKDINKK
-606 SLSNEDA
+606 LSNEDA

-619 SHVTILVQNQTG
+619 THVTLIVQNQDG
-631 LKNLFKIVSE
+631 LKNLFKIVSA
-641 SLVTYYYRTPR
+641 SLVKYYYRTPR
-652 IPRSLLDE
+652 IPRSLLNE
-660 YREGLLIGSACDEGE
+660 YREGILVGTACDEGE
-675 VFTAVMQKDQSQVEH
+675 LFTAVMQRDQSEVEK
-690 IAKYYDY
+690 IAKYYDF
-697 IEVQPPALYQ
+697 IEVQPPKLYQ

-716 DNETM
+716 DTETLY
-721 IEIYQRLLEAGK
+721 EIYDRILQAGESTGI
-733 AVNVPVVATGNVH
+733 PVIATGNAH
-746 YLNEHDAIA
+746 YLFEHDAIA

-775 AHFRTTDEMLDAF
+775 AHFRTTDEMLDEF
-788 HFLGEEKAK
+788 HFLGEDKAYD
-797 EIVVDNT
+797 IVVKNT
-804 QALADRIERVVPIKD
+804 NELADRIEKVIPIKD
-819 KLYTPNMDGANEEI
+819 QLFTPRMDGANEEI
-833 REMSYANARKLYGDD
+833 RELSYTNAKKLYGDD
-848 LPQIVIDRLEKELES
+848 LPQIVIDRLEKELDS
-863 IIGNGFAVIYLISQR
+863 IIGNGFSVIYLISQR
-878 LVKKSLNDGYLVG
+878 LVKKSLDDGYLVG

-918 CPKCKKSEFFNDG
+918 CPHCKTSEFFDDG

-942 TCECGAEMIKE
+942 TCETCGAELIKE

-979 EYQPEA
+979 EYQPHA

-1010 TAFGYVKGYLN
+1010 TAFGFVKGYLN

-1049 PGGIIVVPDD
+1049 PGGIIVVPDY

-1074 QSSAWMTTH
+1074 QSASWMTTH

-1112 LSGIDPKTVP
+1112 LSGIDPKTIP

-1129 RIFSTPESL
+1129 QIFSSPASL

-1157 GTAFVRQMLEDTK
+1157 GTGFVRQMLEDTK

-1196 LVRSGTCDL
+1196 LIRSGICDL
-1205 SGVIGCRDDIMVYL
+1205 SSVIGCRDDIMVYL

-1225 PSLAFKIMEA
+1225 PSMAFKTMES

-1242 QEEWEEIMKEN
+1242 TDEMIDAMKAN

-1258 YLDSCKKI
+1258 YLDSCLKI

-1284 IAYFKVHY
+1284 IAYFKVHH
-1292 PLYYYASYFTVRASD
+1292 PLYYYAAYFTIRASD
-1307 FDLLTM
+1307 FDLITM
-1313 IKDKEGIK
+1313 IKDKESIK
-1321 AAVKDMYSKYMEL
+1321 NTVKDVYSRYMDL

-1348 NEMAHRGFRMQP
+1348 NEMAHRGFKMQP

-1366 QAFEFIIEGDTLIPP
+1366 QAFDFIIEDDTLIPP

-1398 ARNEGPFLSKEDL
+1398 AREDGPFLSKEDL
-1411 NKKAGL
+1411 NKKAGV
-1417 SQKVIEYLDDLGSL
+1417 SQKIIEYLDDLGSL
-1431 PGLPDKAQL
+1431 PDLPDKAQL

>member
-1 MTKVVMVLAMT
+1 MAMT
-12 NQEKFKVLA
+12 SQEKFRVLA
-21 DQIKIANQLEP
+21 DQIKISNQLDKE
-32 DIIENSELNRID
+32 ILEKGELTRID
-44 VSQKERTWLFQ
+44 VSNKNRSWEFQ
-55 ITLPRFLTYED
+55 ITLPYFLSNED
-66 YMLFTHAL
+66 YLIFTHA
-74 IEEFKEIATVDWHF
+74 IKEEFKDIAHVDWHF
-88 VVQDTRNQDEFAM
+88 TIQNTSNQDEHVI
-101 KYFSHCIEQTRLSPK
+101 KYFGHCIEHTALSPK
-116 VKGQLGQKRLITS
+116 VKGQLKQKRLIMS
-129 GNVLKVMVSND
+129 GNVLKIMTSND
-140 IERDYFHKAC
+140 IERNHFDKVC
-150 NGSLVKAYQ
+150 NGSLVKAFQ
-159 QCGFDVNKI
+159 KCGFDIDKVI
-168 VFETDTSEHDNDLAS
+168 FETDDSNRDEDLAS

-192 QQSAREA
+192 QQSAKEA
-199 TEKLERMKAEKAKQ
+199 TEKIEKIKAEKAKQ
-213 QDNNESAVD
+213 QDNNGSSVE
-222 KCQIGKPIQVDN
+222 KCQIGKPIHVEN
-234 VRPIES
+234 IKPIET

-255 DMNIKELKS
+255 DINIKELKS

-292 LEHFKALS
+292 LNHFKALS
-300 VGKWVCAQGRIEEDT
+300 VGKWVRAQGRIEEDT

-325 DIEEIKKTPKL
+325 DIEEIKKTPKQ
-336 DKAED
+336 DKAEE
-341 KRVELHLHTAM
+341 KRVEFHLHSSM

-358 NQIGDYVAQA
+358 PNISAYVNQAA
-368 VKWGHPAIAVTDHN
+368 AWGHKAIAVTDHN
-382 VVQAYPDA
+382 VVQAFPDA
-390 FSAAEKHGIKM
+390 HSAAEKNGIKM

-414 PIAYN
+414 PIAYK

-433 DVETTGLSNQYDK
+433 DVETTGLSNQYDQ
-446 IIELAAVKVHDGEI
+446 IIELAAVKVKDGEI

-468 NPHERLS
+468 NPHEKLS
-475 ETIKNLTHISDE
+475 ETIINLTHITDD
-487 MLVDAPEIDDVLTE
+487 MLVDAPEIEEVLTE

-516 SFDMGFIDTGYERAG
+516 SFDMGFIDTGYER
-531 LGHYT
+531 LGFGPST

-552 FGKHGLNFLAKKYGV
+552 YGKHGLNFLAKKYGV

-581 TAYIFIKMLKQVDEL
+581 TAYIFIKMVQQMKEL
-596 GVKNHQDINQ
+596 GVTNHKDINKK
-606 SLSNEDA
+606 LSNEDA

-619 SHVTILVQNQTG
+619 THVTLIVQNQDG
-631 LKNLFKIVSE
+631 LKNLFKIVSA
-641 SLVTYYYRTPR
+641 SLVKYYYRTPR
-652 IPRSLLDE
+652 IPRSLLNE
-660 YREGLLIGSACDEGE
+660 YREGILVGTACDEGE
-675 VFTAVMQKDQSQVEH
+675 LFTAVMQRDQSEVEK
-690 IAKYYDY
+690 IAKYYDF
-697 IEVQPPALYQ
+697 IEVQPPKLYQ

-716 DNETM
+716 DTETLY
-721 IEIYQRLLEAGK
+721 EIYDRILKAGESTGI
-733 AVNVPVVATGNVH
+733 PVIATGNAH
-746 YLNEHDAIA
+746 YLFEHDAIA

-775 AHFRTTDEMLDAF
+775 AHFRTTDEMLDEF
-788 HFLGEEKAK
+788 HFLGEDKAYD
-797 EIVVDNT
+797 IVVKNT
-804 QALADRIERVVPIKD
+804 NELADRIEKVIPIKD
-819 KLYTPNMDGANEEI
+819 QLFTPRMEGANEEI
-833 REMSYANARKLYGDD
+833 RELSYTNAKKLYGDD
-848 LPQIVIDRLEKELES
+848 LPQIVIDRLEKELDS
-863 IIGNGFAVIYLISQR
+863 IIGNGFSVIYLISQR
-878 LVKKSLNDGYLVG
+878 LVKKSLDDGYLVG

-918 CPKCKKSEFFNDG
+918 CPHCKTSEFFDDG

-942 TCECGAEMIKE
+942 TCETCGGELIKE

-979 EYQPEA
+979 EYQPHA

-1010 TAFGYVKGYLN
+1010 TAFGFVKGYLN

-1049 PGGIIVVPDD
+1049 PGGIIVVPDY

-1074 QSSAWMTTH
+1074 QSASWMTTH

-1090 DNVLKLDILGHDDPT
+1090 DNVLKLDRLGHDDPT

-1112 LSGIDPKTVP
+1112 LSGIDPKTIP

-1129 RIFSTPESL
+1129 QIFSSPASL

-1157 GTAFVRQMLEDTK
+1157 GTGFVRQMLEDTK

-1196 LVRSGTCDL
+1196 LIRSGICDL
-1205 SGVIGCRDDIMVYL
+1205 SSVIGCRDDIMVYL

-1225 PSLAFKIMEA
+1225 PSMAFKTMES

-1242 QEEWEEIMKEN
+1242 TDEMINAMKAN
-1253 NVPDW
+1253 DVPDW
-1258 YLDSCKKI
+1258 YLDSCLKI

-1284 IAYFKVHY
+1284 IAYFKVHH
-1292 PLYYYASYFTVRASD
+1292 PLYYYAAYFTIRASD
-1307 FDLLTM
+1307 FDLITM
-1313 IKDKEGIK
+1313 IKDKESIK
-1321 AAVKDMYSKYMEL
+1321 NTVKDMYSRYMDL

-1348 NEMAHRGFRMQP
+1348 NEMAHRGFKMQP

-1366 QAFEFIIEGDTLIPP
+1366 QAFDFIIEDDTLIPP

-1398 ARNEGPFLSKEDL
+1398 AREDGPFLSKEDL

-1417 SQKVIEYLDDLGSL
+1417 SQKIIEYLDDLGSL
-1431 PGLPDKAQL
+1431 PDLPDKAQL

>member
-1 MTKVVMVLAMT
+1 MAMT
-12 NQEKFKVLA
+12 SQEKFRVLA
-21 DQIKIANQLEP
+21 DQIKISNQLDKE
-32 DIIENSELNRID
+32 ILEKGELTRID
-44 VSQKERTWLFQ
+44 VSNKNRSWEFQ
-55 ITLPRFLTYED
+55 ITLPYFLSNED
-66 YMLFTHAL
+66 YLIFTHA
-74 IEEFKEIATVDWHF
+74 IKEEFKDIAHVDWHF
-88 VVQDTRNQDEFAM
+88 TIQNTSNQDEYVI
-101 KYFSHCIEQTRLSPK
+101 KYFGHCIEHTALSPK
-116 VKGQLGQKRLITS
+116 VKGQLKQKRLIMS
-129 GNVLKVMVSND
+129 GNVLKIMTSND
-140 IERDYFHKAC
+140 IERNHFDKVC
-150 NGSLVKAYQ
+150 NGSLVKAFQ
-159 QCGFDVNKI
+159 KCGFDIDKVI
-168 VFETDTSEHDNDLAS
+168 FETDDSNREEDLAS

-192 QQSAREA
+192 QQSAKEA
-199 TEKLERMKAEKAKQ
+199 TEKIEKIKAEKAKQ
-213 QDNNESAVD
+213 QDNNGSSVE
-222 KCQIGKPIQVDN
+222 KCQIGKPIHVEN
-234 VRPIES
+234 IKPIET

-255 DMNIKELKS
+255 DINIKELKS

-292 LEHFKALS
+292 LNHFKALS
-300 VGKWVCAQGRIEEDT
+300 VGKWVRAQGRIEEDT

-325 DIEEIKKTPKL
+325 DIEEIKKTPKQ
-336 DKAED
+336 DKAEE
-341 KRVELHLHTAM
+341 KRVEFHLHSSM

-358 NQIGDYVAQA
+358 PNISAYVNQAA
-368 VKWGHPAIAVTDHN
+368 AWGHKAIAVTDHN
-382 VVQAYPDA
+382 VVQAFPDA
-390 FSAAEKHGIKM
+390 HSAAEKNGIKM

-414 PIAYN
+414 PIAYK

-433 DVETTGLSNQYDK
+433 DVETTGLSNQYDQ
-446 IIELAAVKVHDGEI
+446 IIELAAVKVKDGEI

-468 NPHERLS
+468 NPHEKLS
-475 ETIKNLTHISDE
+475 ETIINLTHITDD
-487 MLVDAPEIDDVLTE
+487 MLVDAPEIEEVLTE

-516 SFDMGFIDTGYERAG
+516 SFDMGFIDTGYER
-531 LGHYT
+531 LGFGPST

-552 FGKHGLNFLAKKYGV
+552 YGKHGLNFLAKKYGV

-581 TAYIFIKMLKQVDEL
+581 TAYIFIKMVQQMKEL
-596 GVKNHQDINQ
+596 GVTNHKDINKK
-606 SLSNEDA
+606 LSNEDA

-619 SHVTILVQNQTG
+619 THVTLIVQNQDG
-631 LKNLFKIVSE
+631 LKNLFKIVSA
-641 SLVTYYYRTPR
+641 SLVKYYYRTPR
-652 IPRSLLDE
+652 IPRSLLNE
-660 YREGLLIGSACDEGE
+660 YREGILVGTACDEGE
-675 VFTAVMQKDQSQVEH
+675 LFTAVMQRDQSEVEK
-690 IAKYYDY
+690 IAKYYDF
-697 IEVQPPALYQ
+697 IEVQPPKLYQ

-716 DNETM
+716 DTETLY
-721 IEIYQRLLEAGK
+721 EIYDRILKAGESTGI
-733 AVNVPVVATGNVH
+733 PVIATGNAH
-746 YLNEHDAIA
+746 YLFEHDAIA

-775 AHFRTTDEMLDAF
+775 AHFRTTDEMLDEF
-788 HFLGEEKAK
+788 HFLGEDKAYD
-797 EIVVDNT
+797 IVVKNT
-804 QALADRIERVVPIKD
+804 NELADRIEKVIPIKD
-819 KLYTPNMDGANEEI
+819 QLFTPRMEGANEEI
-833 REMSYANARKLYGDD
+833 RELSYTNAKKLYGDD
-848 LPQIVIDRLEKELES
+848 LPQIVIDRLEKELDS
-863 IIGNGFAVIYLISQR
+863 IIGNGFSVIYLISQR
-878 LVKKSLNDGYLVG
+878 LVKKSLDDGYLVG

-918 CPKCKKSEFFNDG
+918 CPHCKTSEFFDDG

-942 TCECGAEMIKE
+942 TCETCGGELIKE

-979 EYQPEA
+979 EYQPHA

-1010 TAFGYVKGYLN
+1010 TAFGFVKGYLN

-1049 PGGIIVVPDD
+1049 PGGIIVVPDY

-1074 QSSAWMTTH
+1074 QSAPWMTTH

-1112 LSGIDPKTVP
+1112 LSGIDPKTIP

-1129 RIFSTPESL
+1129 QIFSSPASL

-1157 GTAFVRQMLEDTK
+1157 GTGFVRQMLEDTK

-1196 LVRSGTCDL
+1196 LIRSGICDL
-1205 SGVIGCRDDIMVYL
+1205 SSVIGCRDDIMVYL

-1225 PSLAFKIMEA
+1225 PSMAFKTMES

-1242 QEEWEEIMKEN
+1242 TDEMINAMKAN
-1253 NVPDW
+1253 DVPDW
-1258 YLDSCKKI
+1258 YLDSCLKI

-1284 IAYFKVHY
+1284 IAYFKVHH
-1292 PLYYYASYFTVRASD
+1292 PLYYYAAYFTIRASD
-1307 FDLLTM
+1307 FDLITM
-1313 IKDKEGIK
+1313 IKDKESIK
-1321 AAVKDMYSKYMEL
+1321 NTVKDMYSRYMDL

-1348 NEMAHRGFRMQP
+1348 NEMAHRGFKMQP

-1366 QAFEFIIEGDTLIPP
+1366 QAFDFIIEDDTLIPP

-1398 ARNEGPFLSKEDL
+1398 AREDGPFLSKEDL

-1417 SQKVIEYLDDLGSL
+1417 SQKIIEYLDDLGSL
-1431 PGLPDKAQL
+1431 PDLPDKAQL

>member
-1 MTKVVMVLAMT
+1 MTE
-12 NQEKFKVLA
+12 QQKFKVLA
-21 DQIKIANQLEP
+21 DQIKISNQLDAE
-32 DIIENSELNRID
+32 ILNSGELTRID
-44 VSQKERTWLFQ
+44 VSNKNRTWEFH
-55 ITLPRFLTYED
+55 ITLPQFLAHED
-66 YMLFTHAL
+66 YLLFIHA
-74 IEEFKEIATVDWHF
+74 IEQEFKDIANVTCRFTV
-88 VVQDTRNQDEFAM
+88 TNGTNQDEHAI
-101 KYFSHCIEQTRLSPK
+101 KYFGHCIDQTALSPK
-116 VKGQLGQKRLITS
+116 VKGQLKQKKLIMS
-129 GNVLKVMVSND
+129 GKVLKVMVSND
-140 IERDYFHKAC
+140 IERNHFDKAC
-150 NGSLVKAYQ
+150 NGSLIKAFRN
-159 QCGFDVNKI
+159 CGFDIDKI
-168 VFETDTSEHDNDLAS
+168 IFETNDNDQEQNLAS

-192 QQSAREA
+192 EQSARLA
-199 TEKLERMKAEKAKQ
+199 TEKLEKMKAEKAKQ

-222 KCQIGKPIQVDN
+222 KCQIGKPIQIEN
-234 VRPIES
+234 IKPIES
-240 IIEEEFKVAIEGVIF
+240 IIEEEYKVAIEGVIF
-255 DMNIKELKS
+255 DINLKELKS

-270 LKVTDYT
+270 IKVTDYT

-300 VGKWVCAQGRIEEDT
+300 VGKWVRAQGRIEEDT
-315 FVRDLVMMMS
+315 FIRDLVMMMS
-325 DIEEIKKTPKL
+325 DIEEIKKATKK
-336 DKAED
+336 DKAEE
-341 KRVELHLHTAM
+341 KRVEFHLHTAM

-358 NQIGDYVAQA
+358 PNIGAYVKQA
-368 VKWGHPAIAVTDHN
+368 ADWGHPAIAVTDHN
-382 VVQAYPDA
+382 VVQAFPDA
-390 FSAAEKHGIKM
+390 HAAAEKHGIKM

-414 PIAYN
+414 PIAYK
-419 PTDRNLKDA
+419 PQDVVLKDA

-446 IIELAAVKVHDGEI
+446 IIELAAVKVHNGEI

-475 ETIKNLTHISDE
+475 ETIINLTHITDD
-487 MLVDAPEIDDVLTE
+487 MLVDAPEIEEVLTE

-516 SFDMGFIDTGYERAG
+516 SFDMGFIDTGYER
-531 LGHYT
+531 LGFGPST

-552 FGKHGLNFLAKKYGV
+552 YGKHGLSFLAKKYGV

-581 TAYIFIKMLKQVDEL
+581 TAYIFIKMVQQMKEL
-596 GVKNHQDINQ
+596 GVLNHNEINKK
-606 SLSNEDA
+606 LSNEDA

-619 SHVTILVQNQTG
+619 SHVTLIVQNQQG
-631 LKNLFKIVSE
+631 LKNLFKIVSA
-641 SLVTYYYRTPR
+641 SLVKYFYRTPR

-660 YREGLLIGSACDEGE
+660 YREGLLVGTACDEGE
-675 VFTAVMQKDQSQVEH
+675 LFTAVMQKDQSQVEK
-690 IAKYYDY
+690 IAKYYDF
-697 IEVQPPALYQ
+697 IEIQPPALYQ

-716 DNETM
+716 DTETLH
-721 IEIYQRLLEAGK
+721 EIYQRLIHAGDT
-733 AVNVPVVATGNVH
+733 AGIPVIATGNAH
-746 YLNEHDAIA
+746 YLFEHDGIA

-775 AHFRTTDEMLDAF
+775 AHFRTTDEMLNEF
-788 HFLGEEKAK
+788 HFLGEEKAH
-797 EIVVDNT
+797 EIVVKNT
-804 QALADRIERVVPIKD
+804 NELADRIERVVPIKD
-819 KLYTPNMDGANEEI
+819 ELYTPRMEGANEEI
-833 REMSYANARKLYGDD
+833 RELSYANARKLYGED
-848 LPQIVIDRLEKELES
+848 LPQIVIDRLEKELKS

-878 LVKKSLNDGYLVG
+878 LVKKSLDDGYLVG

-918 CPKCKKSEFFNDG
+918 CPNCKTSEFFNDG

-942 TCECGAEMIKE
+942 TCETCGAPLIKE

-979 EYQPEA
+979 EYQPNA

-1049 PGGIIVVPDD
+1049 PGGIIVVPDY

-1074 QSSAWMTTH
+1074 QNSAWMTTH

-1112 LSGIDPKTVP
+1112 LSGIDPKTIP
-1122 VDDKETM
+1122 VDDKEVM
-1129 RIFSTPESL
+1129 QIFSTPESL
-1138 GVTEED
+1138 GVTEDE

-1157 GTAFVRQMLEDTK
+1157 GTGFVRQMLEDTK

-1196 LVRSGTCDL
+1196 LIKTGICDL
-1205 SGVIGCRDDIMVYL
+1205 SSVIGCRDDIMVYL

-1225 PSLAFKIMEA
+1225 PSMAFKIMES

-1242 QEEWEEIMKEN
+1242 TEEMIETMKEN
-1253 NVPDW
+1253 EVPDW
-1258 YLDSCKKI
+1258 YLDSCLKI

-1284 IAYFKVHY
+1284 IAYFKVHH
-1292 PLYYYASYFTVRASD
+1292 PLYYYASYFTIRASD
-1307 FDLLTM
+1307 FDLITM
-1313 IKDKEGIK
+1313 IKDKTSIRNT
-1321 AAVKDMYSKYMEL
+1321 VKDMYSRYMDL

-1348 NEMAHRGFRMQP
+1348 NEMAHRGYRMQP

-1381 FIAVPGLGENV
+1381 FISVPGLGENV

-1398 ARNEGPFLSKEDL
+1398 ARDDGPFLSKEDL

-1417 SQKVIEYLDDLGSL
+1417 SQKIIEYLDELGSL
-1431 PGLPDKAQL
+1431 PNLPDKAQL

>member
-1 MTKVVMVLAMT
+1 MAMT
-12 NQEKFKVLA
+12 SQEKFRVLA
-21 DQIKIANQLEP
+21 DQIKISNQLDKE
-32 DIIENSELNRID
+32 ILEKGELTRID
-44 VSQKERTWLFQ
+44 VSNKNRSWEFQ
-55 ITLPRFLTYED
+55 ITLPYFLSNED
-66 YMLFTHAL
+66 YLIFTHA
-74 IEEFKEIATVDWHF
+74 IKEEFKDIAHVDWHF
-88 VVQDTRNQDEFAM
+88 TIQNTSNQDEHVI
-101 KYFSHCIEQTRLSPK
+101 KYFGHCIEHTALSPK
-116 VKGQLGQKRLITS
+116 VKGQLKQKRLIMS
-129 GNVLKVMVSND
+129 GNVLKIMTSND
-140 IERDYFHKAC
+140 IERNHFDKVC
-150 NGSLVKAYQ
+150 NGSLVKAFQ
-159 QCGFDVNKI
+159 KCGFDIDKVI
-168 VFETDTSEHDNDLAS
+168 FETDDSNRDEDLAS

-192 QQSAREA
+192 QQSAKEA
-199 TEKLERMKAEKAKQ
+199 TEKIEKIKAEKAKQ
-213 QDNNESAVD
+213 QDNNGSSVE
-222 KCQIGKPIQVDN
+222 KCQIGKPIHVEN
-234 VRPIES
+234 IKPIET

-255 DMNIKELKS
+255 DINIKELKS

-292 LEHFKALS
+292 LNHFKALS
-300 VGKWVCAQGRIEEDT
+300 VGKWVRAQGRIEEDT

-325 DIEEIKKTPKL
+325 DIEEIKKTPKQ
-336 DKAED
+336 DKAEE
-341 KRVELHLHTAM
+341 KRVEFHLHSSM

-358 NQIGDYVAQA
+358 PNISAYVNQAA
-368 VKWGHPAIAVTDHN
+368 AWGHKAIAVTDHN
-382 VVQAYPDA
+382 VVQAFPDA
-390 FSAAEKHGIKM
+390 HSAAEKNGIKM

-414 PIAYN
+414 PIAYK
-419 PTDRNLKDA
+419 PTDRNLKEA

-433 DVETTGLSNQYDK
+433 DVETTGLSNQYDQ
-446 IIELAAVKVHDGEI
+446 IIELAAVKVKDGEI

-468 NPHERLS
+468 NPHEKLS
-475 ETIKNLTHISDE
+475 ETIINLTHITDD
-487 MLVDAPEIDDVLTE
+487 MLVDAPEIEEVLTE

-516 SFDMGFIDTGYERAG
+516 SFDMGFIDTGYER
-531 LGHYT
+531 LGFGPST

-552 FGKHGLNFLAKKYGV
+552 YGKHGLNFLAKKYGV

-581 TAYIFIKMLKQVDEL
+581 TAYIFIKMVQQMKEL
-596 GVKNHQDINQ
+596 GVANHKDINKK
-606 SLSNEDA
+606 LSNEDA

-619 SHVTILVQNQTG
+619 THVTLIVQNQDG
-631 LKNLFKIVSE
+631 LKNLFKIVSA
-641 SLVTYYYRTPR
+641 SLVKYYYRTPR
-652 IPRSLLDE
+652 IPRSLLNE
-660 YREGLLIGSACDEGE
+660 YREGILVGTACDEGE
-675 VFTAVMQKDQSQVEH
+675 LFTAVMQRDQSEVEK
-690 IAKYYDY
+690 IAKYYDF
-697 IEVQPPALYQ
+697 IEVQPPKLYQ

-716 DNETM
+716 DTETLY
-721 IEIYQRLLEAGK
+721 EIYDRILKAGESTGI
-733 AVNVPVVATGNVH
+733 PVIATGNAH
-746 YLNEHDAIA
+746 YLFEHDAIA

-775 AHFRTTDEMLDAF
+775 AHFRTTDEMLDEF
-788 HFLGEEKAK
+788 HFLGEDKAYD
-797 EIVVDNT
+797 IVVKNT
-804 QALADRIERVVPIKD
+804 NELADRIEKVIPIKD
-819 KLYTPNMDGANEEI
+819 QLFTPRMEGANEEI
-833 REMSYANARKLYGDD
+833 RELSYTNAKKLYGDD
-848 LPQIVIDRLEKELES
+848 LPQIVIDRLEKELDS
-863 IIGNGFAVIYLISQR
+863 IIGNGFSVIYLISQR
-878 LVKKSLNDGYLVG
+878 LVKKSLDDGYLVG

-918 CPKCKKSEFFNDG
+918 CPHCKTSEFFDDG

-942 TCECGAEMIKE
+942 TCETCGGELIKE

-979 EYQPEA
+979 EYQPHA

-1010 TAFGYVKGYLN
+1010 TAFGFVKGYLN

-1049 PGGIIVVPDD
+1049 PGGIIVVPDY

-1074 QSSAWMTTH
+1074 QSAPWMTTH

-1112 LSGIDPKTVP
+1112 LSGIDPKTIP

-1129 RIFSTPESL
+1129 QIFSSPASL

-1157 GTAFVRQMLEDTK
+1157 GTGFVRQMLEDTK

-1196 LVRSGTCDL
+1196 LIRSGICDL
-1205 SGVIGCRDDIMVYL
+1205 SSVIGCRDDIMVYL

-1225 PSLAFKIMEA
+1225 PSMAFKTMES

-1242 QEEWEEIMKEN
+1242 TDEMINAMKAN
-1253 NVPDW
+1253 DVPDW
-1258 YLDSCKKI
+1258 YLDSCLKI

-1284 IAYFKVHY
+1284 IAYFKVHH
-1292 PLYYYASYFTVRASD
+1292 PLYYYAAYFTIRASD
-1307 FDLLTM
+1307 FDLITM
-1313 IKDKEGIK
+1313 IKDKESIK
-1321 AAVKDMYSKYMEL
+1321 NTVKDMYSRYMDL

-1348 NEMAHRGFRMQP
+1348 NEMAHRGFKMQP

-1366 QAFEFIIEGDTLIPP
+1366 QAFDFIIEDDTLIPP

-1398 ARNEGPFLSKEDL
+1398 AREDGPFLSKEDL

-1417 SQKVIEYLDDLGSL
+1417 SQKIIEYLDDLGSL
-1431 PGLPDKAQL
+1431 PDLPDKAQL

>member
-1 MTKVVMVLAMT
+1 MAMT
-12 NQEKFKVLA
+12 SQEKFRVLA
-21 DQIKIANQLEP
+21 DQIKISNQLDKE
-32 DIIENSELNRID
+32 ILEKGELTRID
-44 VSQKERTWLFQ
+44 VSNKNRSWEFQ
-55 ITLPRFLTYED
+55 ITLPYFLSNED
-66 YMLFTHAL
+66 YLIFTHA
-74 IEEFKEIATVDWHF
+74 IKEEFKDIAHVDWHF
-88 VVQDTRNQDEFAM
+88 TIQNTSNQDEHVI
-101 KYFSHCIEQTRLSPK
+101 KYFGHCIEHTALSPK
-116 VKGQLGQKRLITS
+116 VKGQLKQKRLIMS
-129 GNVLKVMVSND
+129 GNVLKVMTSND
-140 IERDYFHKAC
+140 VERNHFDKVC
-150 NGSLVKAYQ
+150 NGSLVKAFQ
-159 QCGFDVNKI
+159 KCGFDIDKVI
-168 VFETDTSEHDNDLAS
+168 FETDDSNRDEDLAS

-192 QQSAREA
+192 QQSAKEA
-199 TEKLERMKAEKAKQ
+199 TEKIEKIKAEKAKQ
-213 QDNNESAVD
+213 QDNNGSSVE
-222 KCQIGKPIQVDN
+222 KCQIGKPIHVEN
-234 VRPIES
+234 IKPIET

-255 DMNIKELKS
+255 DINIKELKS

-292 LEHFKALS
+292 LNHFKALS
-300 VGKWVCAQGRIEEDT
+300 VGKWVRAQGRIEEDT

-325 DIEEIKKTPKL
+325 DIEEIKKTPKQ
-336 DKAED
+336 DKAEE
-341 KRVELHLHTAM
+341 KRVEFHLHSSM

-358 NQIGDYVAQA
+358 PNISAYVNQAA
-368 VKWGHPAIAVTDHN
+368 AWGHKAIAVTDHN
-382 VVQAYPDA
+382 VVQAFPDA
-390 FSAAEKHGIKM
+390 HSAAEKNGIKM

-414 PIAYN
+414 PIAYK
-419 PTDRNLKDA
+419 PTDRDLKEA

-433 DVETTGLSNQYDK
+433 DVETTGLSNQYDQ
-446 IIELAAVKVHDGEI
+446 IIELAAVKVKDGEI

-468 NPHERLS
+468 NPHEKLS
-475 ETIKNLTHISDE
+475 ETIINLTHITDD
-487 MLVDAPEIDDVLTE
+487 MLVDAPEIEEVLTE

-516 SFDMGFIDTGYERAG
+516 SFDMGFIDTGYER
-531 LGHYT
+531 LGFGPST

-552 FGKHGLNFLAKKYGV
+552 YGKHGLNFLAKKYGV

-581 TAYIFIKMLKQVDEL
+581 TAYIFIKMVQQMKEL
-596 GVKNHQDINQ
+596 GVTNHKDINKK
-606 SLSNEDA
+606 LSNEDA

-619 SHVTILVQNQTG
+619 THVTLIVQNQDG
-631 LKNLFKIVSE
+631 LKNLFKIVSA
-641 SLVTYYYRTPR
+641 SLVKYYYRTPR
-652 IPRSLLDE
+652 IPRSLLNE
-660 YREGLLIGSACDEGE
+660 YREGILVGTACDEGE
-675 VFTAVMQKDQSQVEH
+675 LFTAVMQRDQSEVEK
-690 IAKYYDY
+690 IAKYYDF
-697 IEVQPPALYQ
+697 IEVQPPKLYQ

-716 DNETM
+716 DTETLY
-721 IEIYQRLLEAGK
+721 EIYDRILKAGESTGI
-733 AVNVPVVATGNVH
+733 PVIATGNAH
-746 YLNEHDAIA
+746 YLFEHDAIA

-775 AHFRTTDEMLDAF
+775 AHFRTTDEMLDEF
-788 HFLGEEKAK
+788 HFLGEDKAYD
-797 EIVVDNT
+797 IVVKNT
-804 QALADRIERVVPIKD
+804 NELADRIEKVIPIKD
-819 KLYTPNMDGANEEI
+819 QLFTPRMEGANEEI
-833 REMSYANARKLYGDD
+833 RELSYTNAKKLYGDD
-848 LPQIVIDRLEKELES
+848 LPQIVIDRLEKELDS
-863 IIGNGFAVIYLISQR
+863 IIGNGFSVIYLISQR
-878 LVKKSLNDGYLVG
+878 LVKKSLDDGYLVG

-918 CPKCKKSEFFNDG
+918 CPHCKTSEFFDDG

-942 TCECGAEMIKE
+942 TCETCGGELIKE

-979 EYQPEA
+979 EYQPHA

-1010 TAFGYVKGYLN
+1010 TAFGFVKGYLN

-1049 PGGIIVVPDD
+1049 PGGIIVVPDY

-1074 QSSAWMTTH
+1074 QSASWMTTH

-1112 LSGIDPKTVP
+1112 LSGIDPKTIP

-1129 RIFSTPESL
+1129 QIFSSPASL

-1157 GTAFVRQMLEDTK
+1157 GTGFVRQMLEDTK

-1196 LVRSGTCDL
+1196 LIRSGICDL
-1205 SGVIGCRDDIMVYL
+1205 SSVIGCRDDIMVYL

-1225 PSLAFKIMEA
+1225 PSMAFKTMES

-1242 QEEWEEIMKEN
+1242 TDEMIDAMKAN
-1253 NVPDW
+1253 DVPDW
-1258 YLDSCKKI
+1258 YLDSCLKI

-1284 IAYFKVHY
+1284 IAYFKVHH
-1292 PLYYYASYFTVRASD
+1292 PLYYYAAYFTIRASD
-1307 FDLLTM
+1307 FDLITM
-1313 IKDKEGIK
+1313 IKDKESIK
-1321 AAVKDMYSKYMEL
+1321 NTVKDMYSRYMDL

-1348 NEMAHRGFRMQP
+1348 NEMAHRGFKMQP

-1366 QAFEFIIEGDTLIPP
+1366 QAFDFIIEDDTLIPP

-1398 ARNEGPFLSKEDL
+1398 AREDGPFLSKEDL

-1417 SQKVIEYLDDLGSL
+1417 SQKIIEYLDDLGSL
-1431 PGLPDKAQL
+1431 PDLPDKAQL

>member
-1 MTKVVMVLAMT
+1 MAMT
-12 NQEKFKVLA
+12 SQEKFRVLA
-21 DQIKIANQLEP
+21 DQIKISNQLDKE
-32 DIIENSELNRID
+32 ILEKGELTRID
-44 VSQKERTWLFQ
+44 VSNKNRSWEFQ
-55 ITLPRFLTYED
+55 ITLPYFLSNED
-66 YMLFTHAL
+66 YLIFTHA
-74 IEEFKEIATVDWHF
+74 IKEEFKDIARVDWHF
-88 VVQDTRNQDEFAM
+88 TIQNTSNQDEHAI
-101 KYFSHCIEQTRLSPK
+101 KYFGHCIEHTALSPK
-116 VKGQLGQKRLITS
+116 VKGQLKQKRLIMS
-129 GNVLKVMVSND
+129 GNVLKIMTSND
-140 IERDYFHKAC
+140 IERNHFDKVC
-150 NGSLVKAYQ
+150 NGSLVKAFQ
-159 QCGFDVNKI
+159 KCGFDIDKVI
-168 VFETDTSEHDNDLAS
+168 FETDDSNRDEDLAS

-192 QQSAREA
+192 QQSAKEA
-199 TEKLERMKAEKAKQ
+199 TEKIERIKAEKAKQ
-213 QDNNESAVD
+213 QDNNGSNVE
-222 KCQIGKPIQVDN
+222 KCQIGKPIHVEN
-234 VRPIES
+234 IKPIET

-255 DMNIKELKS
+255 DINIKELKS

-292 LEHFKALS
+292 LDHFKALS
-300 VGKWVCAQGRIEEDT
+300 VGKWVRAQGRIEEDT

-325 DIEEIKKTPKL
+325 DIEEIKKTPKQ
-336 DKAED
+336 DKAEE
-341 KRVELHLHTAM
+341 KRVEFHLHSSM

-358 NQIGDYVAQA
+358 PNISAYVNQAA
-368 VKWGHPAIAVTDHN
+368 TWGHKAIAVTDHN
-382 VVQAYPDA
+382 VVQAFPDA
-390 FSAAEKHGIKM
+390 HSAAEKNGIKM

-414 PIAYN
+414 PIAYK

-433 DVETTGLSNQYDK
+433 DVETTGLSNQYDQ
-446 IIELAAVKVHDGEI
+446 IIELAAVKVKDGEI

-468 NPHERLS
+468 NPHEKLS
-475 ETIKNLTHISDE
+475 ETIINLTHITDD
-487 MLVDAPEIDDVLTE
+487 MLVDAPEIEEVLTE

-516 SFDMGFIDTGYERAG
+516 SFDMGFIDTGYER
-531 LGHYT
+531 LGFGPST

-552 FGKHGLNFLAKKYGV
+552 YGKHGLNFLAKKYGV

-581 TAYIFIKMLKQVDEL
+581 TAYIFIKMVQQMKEL
-596 GVKNHQDINQ
+596 GVTNHKDINKK
-606 SLSNEDA
+606 LSNEDA

-619 SHVTILVQNQTG
+619 THVTLIVQNQDG
-631 LKNLFKIVSE
+631 LKNLFKIVSA
-641 SLVTYYYRTPR
+641 SLVKYYYRTPR
-652 IPRSLLDE
+652 IPRSLLNE
-660 YREGLLIGSACDEGE
+660 YREGILVGTACDEGE
-675 VFTAVMQKDQSQVEH
+675 LFTAVMQRDQSEVEK
-690 IAKYYDY
+690 IAKYYDF
-697 IEVQPPALYQ
+697 IEVQPPKLYQ

-716 DNETM
+716 DTETLY
-721 IEIYQRLLEAGK
+721 EIYDRILQAGESTGI
-733 AVNVPVVATGNVH
+733 PVIATGNAH
-746 YLNEHDAIA
+746 YLFEHDAIA

-775 AHFRTTDEMLDAF
+775 AHFRTTDEMLDEF
-788 HFLGEEKAK
+788 HFLGEDKAYD
-797 EIVVDNT
+797 IVVKNT
-804 QALADRIERVVPIKD
+804 NELADRIEKVIPIKD
-819 KLYTPNMDGANEEI
+819 QLFTPRMDGANEEI
-833 REMSYANARKLYGDD
+833 RELSYTNAKKLYGDD
-848 LPQIVIDRLEKELES
+848 LPQIVIDRLEKELDS
-863 IIGNGFAVIYLISQR
+863 IIGNGFSVIYLISQR
-878 LVKKSLNDGYLVG
+878 LVKKSLDDGYLVG

-918 CPKCKKSEFFNDG
+918 CPHCKTSEFFDDG

-942 TCECGAEMIKE
+942 TCETCGAELIKE

-979 EYQPEA
+979 EYQPHA

-1010 TAFGYVKGYLN
+1010 TAFGFVKGYLN

-1049 PGGIIVVPDD
+1049 PGGIIVVPDY

-1074 QSSAWMTTH
+1074 QSASWMTTH

-1112 LSGIDPKTVP
+1112 LSGIDPKTIP

-1129 RIFSTPESL
+1129 QIFSSPASL

-1157 GTAFVRQMLEDTK
+1157 GTGFVRQMLEDTK

-1196 LVRSGTCDL
+1196 LIRSGICDL
-1205 SGVIGCRDDIMVYL
+1205 SSVIGCRDDIMVYL

-1225 PSLAFKIMEA
+1225 PSMAFKTMES

-1242 QEEWEEIMKEN
+1242 TDEMIDAMKAN

-1258 YLDSCKKI
+1258 YLDSCLKI

-1284 IAYFKVHY
+1284 IAYFKVHH
-1292 PLYYYASYFTVRASD
+1292 PLYYYAAYFTIRASD
-1307 FDLLTM
+1307 FDLITM
-1313 IKDKEGIK
+1313 IKDKESIK
-1321 AAVKDMYSKYMEL
+1321 NTVKDMYSRYMDL

-1348 NEMAHRGFRMQP
+1348 NEMAHRGFKMQP

-1366 QAFEFIIEGDTLIPP
+1366 QAFDFTIEDDTLIPP

-1398 ARNEGPFLSKEDL
+1398 AREDGPFLSKEDL
-1411 NKKAGL
+1411 NKKAGV
-1417 SQKVIEYLDDLGSL
+1417 SQKIIEYLDDLGSL
-1431 PGLPDKAQL
+1431 PDLPDKAQL

>member
-1 MTKVVMVLAMT
+1 MAMT
-12 NQEKFKVLA
+12 SQEKFRVLA
-21 DQIKIANQLEP
+21 DQIKISNQLDKE
-32 DIIENSELNRID
+32 ILEKGELTRID
-44 VSQKERTWLFQ
+44 VSNKNRSWEFQ
-55 ITLPRFLTYED
+55 ITLPYFLSNED
-66 YMLFTHAL
+66 YLIFTHA
-74 IEEFKEIATVDWHF
+74 IKEEFKDIAHVDWHF
-88 VVQDTRNQDEFAM
+88 TIQNTSNQDEHVI
-101 KYFSHCIEQTRLSPK
+101 KYFGHCIEHTALSPK
-116 VKGQLGQKRLITS
+116 VKGQLKQKRLIMS
-129 GNVLKVMVSND
+129 GNVLKVMTSND
-140 IERDYFHKAC
+140 IERNHFDKVC
-150 NGSLVKAYQ
+150 NGSLVKAFQ
-159 QCGFDVNKI
+159 KCGFDIDKVI
-168 VFETDTSEHDNDLAS
+168 FETDDSNRDEDLAS

-192 QQSAREA
+192 QQSAKEA
-199 TEKLERMKAEKAKQ
+199 TEKIEKIKAEKAKQ
-213 QDNNESAVD
+213 QDNNGSSVE
-222 KCQIGKPIQVDN
+222 KCQIGKPIHVEN
-234 VRPIES
+234 IKPIET

-255 DMNIKELKS
+255 DINIKELKS

-292 LEHFKALS
+292 LNHFKALS
-300 VGKWVCAQGRIEEDT
+300 VGKWVRAQGRIEEDT

-325 DIEEIKKTPKL
+325 DIEEIKKTPKQ
-336 DKAED
+336 DKAEE
-341 KRVELHLHTAM
+341 KRVEFHLHSSM

-358 NQIGDYVAQA
+358 PNISAYVNQAA
-368 VKWGHPAIAVTDHN
+368 AWGHKAIAVTDHN
-382 VVQAYPDA
+382 VVQAFPDA
-390 FSAAEKHGIKM
+390 HSAAEKNGIKM

-414 PIAYN
+414 PIAYK
-419 PTDRNLKDA
+419 PTDRNLKEA

-433 DVETTGLSNQYDK
+433 DVETTGLSNQYDQ
-446 IIELAAVKVHDGEI
+446 IIELAAVKVKDGEI

-468 NPHERLS
+468 NPHEKLS
-475 ETIKNLTHISDE
+475 ETIINLTHITDD
-487 MLVDAPEIDDVLTE
+487 MLVDAPEIEEVLTE

-516 SFDMGFIDTGYERAG
+516 SFDMGFIDTGYER
-531 LGHYT
+531 LGFGPST

-552 FGKHGLNFLAKKYGV
+552 YGKHGLNFLAKKYGV

-581 TAYIFIKMLKQVDEL
+581 TAYIFIKMVQQMKEL
-596 GVKNHQDINQ
+596 GVTNHKDINKK
-606 SLSNEDA
+606 LSNEDA

-619 SHVTILVQNQTG
+619 THVTLIVQNQDG
-631 LKNLFKIVSE
+631 LKNLFKIVSA
-641 SLVTYYYRTPR
+641 SLVKYYYRTPR
-652 IPRSLLDE
+652 IPRSLLNE
-660 YREGLLIGSACDEGE
+660 YREGILVGTACDEGE
-675 VFTAVMQKDQSQVEH
+675 LFTAVMQRDQSEVEK
-690 IAKYYDY
+690 IAKYYDF
-697 IEVQPPALYQ
+697 IEVQPPKLYQ

-716 DNETM
+716 DTETLY
-721 IEIYQRLLEAGK
+721 EIYDRILKAGESTGI
-733 AVNVPVVATGNVH
+733 PVIATGNAH
-746 YLNEHDAIA
+746 YLFEHDAIA

-775 AHFRTTDEMLDAF
+775 AHFRTTDEMLDEF
-788 HFLGEEKAK
+788 HFLGEDKAYD
-797 EIVVDNT
+797 IVVKNT
-804 QALADRIERVVPIKD
+804 NELADRIEKVIPIKD
-819 KLYTPNMDGANEEI
+819 QLFTPRMEGANEEI
-833 REMSYANARKLYGDD
+833 RELSYTNAKKLYGDD
-848 LPQIVIDRLEKELES
+848 LPQIVIDRLEKELDS
-863 IIGNGFAVIYLISQR
+863 IIGNGFSVIYLISQR
-878 LVKKSLNDGYLVG
+878 LVKKSLDDGYLVG

-918 CPKCKKSEFFNDG
+918 CPHCKTSEFFDDG

-942 TCECGAEMIKE
+942 TCETCGGELIKE

-979 EYQPEA
+979 EYQPHA

-1010 TAFGYVKGYLN
+1010 TAFGFVKGYLN

-1049 PGGIIVVPDD
+1049 PGGIIVVPDY

-1074 QSSAWMTTH
+1074 QSASWMTTH

-1112 LSGIDPKTVP
+1112 LSGIDPKTIP

-1129 RIFSTPESL
+1129 QIFSSPASL

-1157 GTAFVRQMLEDTK
+1157 GTGFVRQMLEDTK

-1196 LVRSGTCDL
+1196 LIRSGICDL
-1205 SGVIGCRDDIMVYL
+1205 SSVIGCRDDIMVYL

-1225 PSLAFKIMEA
+1225 PSMAFKTMES

-1242 QEEWEEIMKEN
+1242 TDEMIDAMKAN
-1253 NVPDW
+1253 GVPDW
-1258 YLDSCKKI
+1258 YLDSCLKI

-1284 IAYFKVHY
+1284 IAYFKVHH
-1292 PLYYYASYFTVRASD
+1292 PLYYYAAYFTIRASD
-1307 FDLLTM
+1307 FDLITM
-1313 IKDKEGIK
+1313 IKDKESIK
-1321 AAVKDMYSKYMEL
+1321 NTVKDMYSRYMDL

-1348 NEMAHRGFRMQP
+1348 NEMAHRGFKMQP

-1366 QAFEFIIEGDTLIPP
+1366 QAFDFIIEDDTLIPP

-1398 ARNEGPFLSKEDL
+1398 AREDGPFLSKEDL

-1417 SQKVIEYLDDLGSL
+1417 SQKIIEYLDDLGSL
-1431 PGLPDKAQL
+1431 PDLPDKAQL

>member
-1 MTKVVMVLAMT
+1 MAMT
-12 NQEKFKVLA
+12 SQEKFRVLA
-21 DQIKIANQLEP
+21 DQIKISNQLDKE
-32 DIIENSELNRID
+32 ILEKGELTRID
-44 VSQKERTWLFQ
+44 VSNKNRSWEFQ
-55 ITLPRFLTYED
+55 ITLPYFLSNED
-66 YMLFTHAL
+66 YLIFTHA
-74 IEEFKEIATVDWHF
+74 IKEEFKDIAHVDWHF
-88 VVQDTRNQDEFAM
+88 TIQNTSNQDEHVI
-101 KYFSHCIEQTRLSPK
+101 KYFGHCIEHTALSPK
-116 VKGQLGQKRLITS
+116 VKGQLKQKRLIMS
-129 GNVLKVMVSND
+129 GNVLKVMTSND
-140 IERDYFHKAC
+140 IERNHFDKVC
-150 NGSLVKAYQ
+150 NGSLVKAFQ
-159 QCGFDVNKI
+159 KCGFDIDKVI
-168 VFETDTSEHDNDLAS
+168 FETDDSNRDEDLAS

-192 QQSAREA
+192 QQSAKEA
-199 TEKLERMKAEKAKQ
+199 TEKIEKIKAEKAKQ
-213 QDNNESAVD
+213 QDNNGSSVE
-222 KCQIGKPIQVDN
+222 KCQIGKPIHVEN
-234 VRPIES
+234 IKPIET

-255 DMNIKELKS
+255 DINIKELKS

-292 LEHFKALS
+292 LNHFKALS
-300 VGKWVCAQGRIEEDT
+300 VGKWVRAQGRIEEDT

-325 DIEEIKKTPKL
+325 DIEEIKKTPKQ
-336 DKAED
+336 DKAEE
-341 KRVELHLHTAM
+341 KRVEFHLHSSM

-358 NQIGDYVAQA
+358 PNISAYVNQAA
-368 VKWGHPAIAVTDHN
+368 AWGHKAIAVTDHN
-382 VVQAYPDA
+382 VVQAFPDA
-390 FSAAEKHGIKM
+390 HSAAEKNGIKM

-414 PIAYN
+414 PIAYK
-419 PTDRNLKDA
+419 PTDRDLKEA

-433 DVETTGLSNQYDK
+433 DVETTGLSNQYDQ
-446 IIELAAVKVHDGEI
+446 IIELAAVKVKDGEI

-468 NPHERLS
+468 NPHEKLS
-475 ETIKNLTHISDE
+475 ETIINLTHITDD
-487 MLVDAPEIDDVLTE
+487 MLVEAPEIEEVLTE

-516 SFDMGFIDTGYERAG
+516 SFDMGFIDTGYER
-531 LGHYT
+531 LGFGPST

-552 FGKHGLNFLAKKYGV
+552 YGKHGLNFLAKKYGV

-581 TAYIFIKMLKQVDEL
+581 TAYIFIKMVQQMKEL
-596 GVKNHQDINQ
+596 GVTNHKDINKK
-606 SLSNEDA
+606 LSNEDA

-619 SHVTILVQNQTG
+619 THVTLIVQNQDG
-631 LKNLFKIVSE
+631 LKNLFKIVSA
-641 SLVTYYYRTPR
+641 SLVKYYYRTPR
-652 IPRSLLDE
+652 IPRSLLNE
-660 YREGLLIGSACDEGE
+660 YREGILVGTACDEGE
-675 VFTAVMQKDQSQVEH
+675 LFTAVMQRDQSEVEK
-690 IAKYYDY
+690 IAKYYDF
-697 IEVQPPALYQ
+697 IEVQPPKLYQ

-716 DNETM
+716 DTETLY
-721 IEIYQRLLEAGK
+721 EIYDRILKAGESTGI
-733 AVNVPVVATGNVH
+733 PVIATGNAH
-746 YLNEHDAIA
+746 YLFEHDAIA

-775 AHFRTTDEMLDAF
+775 AHFRTTDEMLDEF
-788 HFLGEEKAK
+788 HFLGEDKAYD
-797 EIVVDNT
+797 IVVKNT
-804 QALADRIERVVPIKD
+804 NELADRIEKVIPIKD
-819 KLYTPNMDGANEEI
+819 QLFTPRMEGANEEI
-833 REMSYANARKLYGDD
+833 RELSYTNAKKLYGDD
-848 LPQIVIDRLEKELES
+848 LPQIVIDRLEKELDS
-863 IIGNGFAVIYLISQR
+863 IIGNGFSVIYLISQR
-878 LVKKSLNDGYLVG
+878 LVKKSLDDGYLVG

-918 CPKCKKSEFFNDG
+918 CPHCKTSEFFDDG

-942 TCECGAEMIKE
+942 TCETCGGELIKE

-979 EYQPEA
+979 EYQPHA

-1010 TAFGYVKGYLN
+1010 TAFGFVKGYLN

-1049 PGGIIVVPDD
+1049 PGGIIVVPDY

-1074 QSSAWMTTH
+1074 QSASWMTTH

-1112 LSGIDPKTVP
+1112 LSGIDPKTIP

-1129 RIFSTPESL
+1129 QIFSSPASL

-1157 GTAFVRQMLEDTK
+1157 GTGFVRQMLEDTK

-1196 LVRSGTCDL
+1196 LIRSGICDL
-1205 SGVIGCRDDIMVYL
+1205 SSVIGCRDDIMVYL

-1225 PSLAFKIMEA
+1225 PSMAFKTMES

-1242 QEEWEEIMKEN
+1242 TDEMIDAMKAN
-1253 NVPDW
+1253 DVPDW
-1258 YLDSCKKI
+1258 YLDSCLKI

-1284 IAYFKVHY
+1284 IAYFKVHH
-1292 PLYYYASYFTVRASD
+1292 PLYYYAAYFTIRASD
-1307 FDLLTM
+1307 FDLITM
-1313 IKDKEGIK
+1313 IKDKESIK
-1321 AAVKDMYSKYMEL
+1321 NTVKDMYSRYMDL

-1348 NEMAHRGFRMQP
+1348 NEMAHRGFKMQP

-1366 QAFEFIIEGDTLIPP
+1366 QAFDFIIEDDTLIPP

-1398 ARNEGPFLSKEDL
+1398 AREDGPFLSKEDL

-1417 SQKVIEYLDDLGSL
+1417 SQKIIEYLDDLGSL
-1431 PGLPDKAQL
+1431 PDLPDKAQL

>member
-1 MTKVVMVLAMT
+1 MAMT
-12 NQEKFKVLA
+12 SQEKFRVLA
-21 DQIKIANQLEP
+21 DQIKISNQLDKE
-32 DIIENSELNRID
+32 ILEKGELTRID
-44 VSQKERTWLFQ
+44 VSNKNRSWEFQ
-55 ITLPRFLTYED
+55 ITLPYFLSNED
-66 YMLFTHAL
+66 YLIFTHA
-74 IEEFKEIATVDWHF
+74 IKEEFKDIAHVDWHF
-88 VVQDTRNQDEFAM
+88 TIQNTSNQDEYVI
-101 KYFSHCIEQTRLSPK
+101 KYFGHCIEHTALSPK
-116 VKGQLGQKRLITS
+116 VKGQLKQKRLIMS
-129 GNVLKVMVSND
+129 GNVLKIMTSND
-140 IERDYFHKAC
+140 IERNHFDKVC
-150 NGSLVKAYQ
+150 NGSLVKAFQ
-159 QCGFDVNKI
+159 KCGFDIDKVI
-168 VFETDTSEHDNDLAS
+168 FETDDSNRDEDLAS

-192 QQSAREA
+192 QQSAKEA
-199 TEKLERMKAEKAKQ
+199 TEKIEKIKAEKAKQ
-213 QDNNESAVD
+213 QDNNGSSVE
-222 KCQIGKPIQVDN
+222 KCQIGKPIHVEN
-234 VRPIES
+234 IKPIET

-255 DMNIKELKS
+255 DINIKELKS

-292 LEHFKALS
+292 LNHFKALS
-300 VGKWVCAQGRIEEDT
+300 VGKWVRAQGRIEEDT

-325 DIEEIKKTPKL
+325 DIEEIKKTPKQ
-336 DKAED
+336 DKAEE
-341 KRVELHLHTAM
+341 KRVEFHLHSSM

-358 NQIGDYVAQA
+358 PNISAYVNQAA
-368 VKWGHPAIAVTDHN
+368 AWGHKAIAVTDHN
-382 VVQAYPDA
+382 VVQAFPDA
-390 FSAAEKHGIKM
+390 HSAAEKNGIKM

-414 PIAYN
+414 PIAYK

-433 DVETTGLSNQYDK
+433 DVETTGLSNQYDQ
-446 IIELAAVKVHDGEI
+446 IIELAAVKVKDGEI

-468 NPHERLS
+468 NPHEKLS
-475 ETIKNLTHISDE
+475 ETIINLTHITDD
-487 MLVDAPEIDDVLTE
+487 MLVDAPEIEEVLTE

-516 SFDMGFIDTGYERAG
+516 SFDMGFIDTGYER
-531 LGHYT
+531 LGFGPST

-552 FGKHGLNFLAKKYGV
+552 YGKHGLNFLAKKYGV

-581 TAYIFIKMLKQVDEL
+581 TAYIFIKMVQQMKEL
-596 GVKNHQDINQ
+596 GVANHKDINKK
-606 SLSNEDA
+606 LSNEDA

-619 SHVTILVQNQTG
+619 THVTLIVQNQDG
-631 LKNLFKIVSE
+631 LKNLFKIVSA
-641 SLVTYYYRTPR
+641 SLVKYYYRTPR
-652 IPRSLLDE
+652 IPRSLLNE
-660 YREGLLIGSACDEGE
+660 YREGILVGTACDEGE
-675 VFTAVMQKDQSQVEH
+675 LFTAVMQRDQSEVEK
-690 IAKYYDY
+690 IAKYYDF
-697 IEVQPPALYQ
+697 IEVQPPKLYQ

-716 DNETM
+716 DTETLY
-721 IEIYQRLLEAGK
+721 EIYDRILKAGESTGI
-733 AVNVPVVATGNVH
+733 PVIATGNAH
-746 YLNEHDAIA
+746 YLFEHDAIA

-775 AHFRTTDEMLDAF
+775 AHFRTTDEMLDEF
-788 HFLGEEKAK
+788 HFLGEDKAYD
-797 EIVVDNT
+797 IVVKNT
-804 QALADRIERVVPIKD
+804 NELADRIEKVIPIKD
-819 KLYTPNMDGANEEI
+819 QLFTPRMEGANEEI
-833 REMSYANARKLYGDD
+833 RELSYTNAKKLYGDD
-848 LPQIVIDRLEKELES
+848 LPQIVIDRLEKELDS
-863 IIGNGFAVIYLISQR
+863 IIGNGFSVIYLISQR
-878 LVKKSLNDGYLVG
+878 LVKKSLDDGYLVG

-918 CPKCKKSEFFNDG
+918 CPHCKTSEFFDDG

-942 TCECGAEMIKE
+942 TCETCGGELIKE

-979 EYQPEA
+979 EYQPHA

-1010 TAFGYVKGYLN
+1010 TAFGFVKGYLN

-1049 PGGIIVVPDD
+1049 PGGIIVVPDY

-1074 QSSAWMTTH
+1074 QSAPWMTTH

-1112 LSGIDPKTVP
+1112 LSGIDPKTIP

-1129 RIFSTPESL
+1129 QIFSSPASL

-1157 GTAFVRQMLEDTK
+1157 GTGFVRQMLEDTK

-1196 LVRSGTCDL
+1196 LIRSGICDL
-1205 SGVIGCRDDIMVYL
+1205 SSVIGCRDDIMVYL

-1225 PSLAFKIMEA
+1225 PSMAFKTMES

-1242 QEEWEEIMKEN
+1242 TDEMIDAMKAN
-1253 NVPDW
+1253 DVPDW
-1258 YLDSCKKI
+1258 YLDSCLKI

-1284 IAYFKVHY
+1284 IAYFKVHH
-1292 PLYYYASYFTVRASD
+1292 PLYYYAAYFTIRASD
-1307 FDLLTM
+1307 FDLITM
-1313 IKDKEGIK
+1313 IKDKESIK
-1321 AAVKDMYSKYMEL
+1321 NTVKDMYSRYMDL

-1348 NEMAHRGFRMQP
+1348 NEMAHRGFKMQP

-1366 QAFEFIIEGDTLIPP
+1366 QAFDFIIEDDTLIPP

-1398 ARNEGPFLSKEDL
+1398 AREDGPFLSKEDL

-1417 SQKVIEYLDDLGSL
+1417 SQKIIEYLDDLGSL
-1431 PGLPDKAQL
+1431 PDLPDKAQL

>member
-1 MTKVVMVLAMT
+1 MT
-12 NQEKFKVLA
+12 NREKFKVLA
-21 DQIKIANQLEP
+21 DQIKISNQLEQ
-32 DIIENSELNRID
+32 DILEQGELTRID
-44 VSQKERTWLFQ
+44 VSNKNRTWTFQ
-55 ITLPRFLTYED
+55 ISLPHFLSHED
-66 YMLFTHAL
+66 YLLFTHA
-74 IEEFKEIATVDWHF
+74 IEEEFKEIATVAIDF
-88 VVQDTRNQDEFAM
+88 SIKDTNNQDEFAL
-101 KYFSHCIEQTRLSPK
+101 KYFGHCIDQTRLSPK
-116 VKGQLGQKRLITS
+116 VKGQLKQKKLIMS
-129 GNVLKVMVSND
+129 GNVLKVLVSND
-140 IERDYFHKAC
+140 IERNHFDKAC
-150 NGSLVKAYQ
+150 NGSLVKAFR
-159 QCGFDVNKI
+159 QCGFEIDKV
-168 VFETDTSEHDNDLAS
+168 VFETGSTNHDDDLAS
-183 LEAHIQEED
+183 LEAHIQQED
-192 QQSAREA
+192 EQSAREA
-199 TEKLERMKAEKAKQ
+199 TEKLEKMKAEKAKQ
-213 QDNNESAVD
+213 QDNNESTVE
-222 KCQIGKPIQVDN
+222 KCQIGKPIQIEN
-234 VRPIES
+234 IKPIES

-255 DMNIKELKS
+255 DINLKELKS

-292 LEHFKALS
+292 LDHFKALS
-300 VGKWVCAQGRIEEDT
+300 VGKWVRAQGRIEEDT

-325 DIEEIKKTPKL
+325 DIEEIKKTPKQ

-341 KRVELHLHTAM
+341 KRVEFHLHTSM

-358 NQIGDYVAQA
+358 PNISAYVEQA
-368 VKWGHPAIAVTDHN
+368 AKWGHQALAVTDHN
-382 VVQAYPDA
+382 VVQAFPDA
-390 FSAAEKHGIKM
+390 HNAAEKHGIKM

-414 PIAYN
+414 PIAYK

-446 IIELAAVKVHDGEI
+446 IIELAAVKVHNGEI

-475 ETIKNLTHISDE
+475 ETIINLTHITDD
-487 MLVDAPEIDDVLTE
+487 MLTDAPEIEEVLTE

-516 SFDMGFIDTGYERAG
+516 SFDMGFIDTGYER
-531 LGHYT
+531 LGFGPST

-552 FGKHGLNFLAKKYGV
+552 YGKHGLNFLAKKYGV

-581 TAYIFIKMLKQVDEL
+581 TAYIFIKMVQQMKEL
-596 GVKNHQDINQ
+596 GVNNHLEINKK
-606 SLSNEDA
+606 LTNEDA

-619 SHVTILVQNQTG
+619 SHVTLIVQNQEG
-631 LKNLFKIVSE
+631 LKNLFKIVSA
-641 SLVTYYYRTPR
+641 SLVKYYYRTPR
-652 IPRSLLDE
+652 IPRSLLNE
-660 YREGLLIGSACDEGE
+660 YREGILIGTACDEGE
-675 VFTAVMQKDQSQVEH
+675 LFTAVMQKDQSEVEK
-690 IAKYYDY
+690 IAKFYDF

-707 DLIDRELIR
+707 DLMDRELIR
-716 DNETM
+716 DNETLTQ
-721 IEIYQRLLEAGK
+721 IYKRLIDAGK
-733 AVNVPVVATGNVH
+733 SANIPVIATGNAH
-746 YLNEHDAIA
+746 YLYEHDAIA

-775 AHFRTTDEMLDAF
+775 AHFRTTDEMLDDF
-788 HFLGEEKAK
+788 HFLGEEKAY
-797 EIVVDNT
+797 EIVVTNT
-804 QALADRIERVVPIKD
+804 NELANKIEKVVPIKD
-819 KLYTPNMDGANEEI
+819 KLFTPRMDGANEEI
-833 REMSYANARKLYGDD
+833 RELSYSNAKKLYGED
-848 LPQIVIDRLEKELES
+848 LPQIVIDRLEKELDS
-863 IIGNGFAVIYLISQR
+863 IIGNGFSVIYLISQR
-878 LVKKSLNDGYLVG
+878 LVKKSLDDGYLVG

-918 CPKCKKSEFFNDG
+918 CSHCKTSEFFDDG

-942 TCECGAEMIKE
+942 KCPTCGNELIKE

-979 EYQPEA
+979 EYQPNA

-1010 TAFGYVKGYLN
+1010 TAFGFVKGYLN

-1049 PGGIIVVPDD
+1049 PGGIIVVPDY

-1066 PIQYPADD
+1066 PIQFPADD
-1074 QSSAWMTTH
+1074 QSAAWMTTH

-1112 LSGIDPKTVP
+1112 LSGIDPKTIP

-1129 RIFSTPESL
+1129 QIFSGPESL
-1138 GVTEED
+1138 GVTEDE

-1157 GTAFVRQMLEDTK
+1157 GTGFVRQMLEDTK

-1196 LVRSGTCDL
+1196 LIRQGICDL
-1205 SGVIGCRDDIMVYL
+1205 SSVIGCRDDIMVYL

-1225 PSLAFKIMEA
+1225 PSMAFKTMEF
-1235 VRKGKGL
+1235 VRKGRGL
-1242 QEEWEEIMKEN
+1242 TDEMVEAMKEN

-1258 YLDSCKKI
+1258 YLDSCRKI

-1284 IAYFKVHY
+1284 IAYFKVHH
-1292 PLYYYASYFTVRASD
+1292 PLYYYAAYFTIRASD
-1307 FDLLTM
+1307 FDLITM
-1313 IKDKEGIK
+1313 IKDKTSIRNT
-1321 AAVKDMYSKYMEL
+1321 VKDMYSRYMDL

-1348 NEMAHRGFRMQP
+1348 NEMAHRGFRLQP

-1366 QAFEFIIEGDTLIPP
+1366 QAFDFIIEGDTLIPP
-1381 FIAVPGLGENV
+1381 FISVPGLGENV
-1392 AKRIVE
+1392 AQRIVE
-1398 ARNEGPFLSKEDL
+1398 AREEGPFLSKEDL

-1417 SQKVIEYLDDLGSL
+1417 SQKVIDYLDELGSL
-1431 PGLPDKAQL
+1431 PDLPDKAQL

>member
-1 MTKVVMVLAMT
+1 MAMT
-12 NQEKFKVLA
+12 SQEKFRVLA
-21 DQIKIANQLEP
+21 DQIKISNQLDKE
-32 DIIENSELNRID
+32 ILEKGELTRID
-44 VSQKERTWLFQ
+44 VSNKNRSWEFQ
-55 ITLPRFLTYED
+55 ITLPYFLSNED
-66 YMLFTHAL
+66 YLIFTHA
-74 IEEFKEIATVDWHF
+74 IKEEFKDIAHVDWHF
-88 VVQDTRNQDEFAM
+88 TIQNTSNQDEHVI
-101 KYFSHCIEQTRLSPK
+101 KYFGHCIEHTALSPK
-116 VKGQLGQKRLITS
+116 VKGQLKQKRLIMS
-129 GNVLKVMVSND
+129 GNVLKIMTSND
-140 IERDYFHKAC
+140 IERNHFDKVC
-150 NGSLVKAYQ
+150 NGSLVKAFQ
-159 QCGFDVNKI
+159 KCGFDIDKVI
-168 VFETDTSEHDNDLAS
+168 FETDDSNRDEDLAS

-192 QQSAREA
+192 QQSAKEA
-199 TEKLERMKAEKAKQ
+199 TEKIEKIKAEKAKQ
-213 QDNNESAVD
+213 QDNNGSSVE
-222 KCQIGKPIQVDN
+222 KCQIGKPIHVEN
-234 VRPIES
+234 IKPIET

-255 DMNIKELKS
+255 DINIKELKS

-292 LEHFKALS
+292 LNHFKALS
-300 VGKWVCAQGRIEEDT
+300 VGKWVRAQGRIEEDT

-325 DIEEIKKTPKL
+325 DIEEIKKTPKQ
-336 DKAED
+336 DKAEE
-341 KRVELHLHTAM
+341 KRVEFHLHSSM

-358 NQIGDYVAQA
+358 PNISAYVNQAA
-368 VKWGHPAIAVTDHN
+368 AWGHKAIAVTDHN
-382 VVQAYPDA
+382 VVQAFPDA
-390 FSAAEKHGIKM
+390 HSAAEKNGIKM

-414 PIAYN
+414 PIAYK

-433 DVETTGLSNQYDK
+433 DVETTGLSNQYDQ
-446 IIELAAVKVHDGEI
+446 IIELAAVKVKDGEI

-468 NPHERLS
+468 NPHEKLS
-475 ETIKNLTHISDE
+475 ETIINLTHITDD
-487 MLVDAPEIDDVLTE
+487 MLVDAPEIEEVLTE

-516 SFDMGFIDTGYERAG
+516 SFDMGFIDTGYER
-531 LGHYT
+531 LGFGPST

-552 FGKHGLNFLAKKYGV
+552 YGKHGLNFLAKKYGV

-581 TAYIFIKMLKQVDEL
+581 TAYIFIKMVQQMKEL
-596 GVKNHQDINQ
+596 GVANHKDINKK
-606 SLSNEDA
+606 LSNEDA

-619 SHVTILVQNQTG
+619 THVTLIVQNQDG
-631 LKNLFKIVSE
+631 LKNLFKIVSA
-641 SLVTYYYRTPR
+641 SLVKYYYRTPR
-652 IPRSLLDE
+652 IPRSLLNE
-660 YREGLLIGSACDEGE
+660 YREGILVGTACDEGKL
-675 VFTAVMQKDQSQVEH
+675 FTAVMQRDQSEVEK
-690 IAKYYDY
+690 IAKYYDF
-697 IEVQPPALYQ
+697 IEVQPPKLYQ

-716 DNETM
+716 DTETLY
-721 IEIYQRLLEAGK
+721 EIYDRILKAGESTGI
-733 AVNVPVVATGNVH
+733 PVIATGNAH
-746 YLNEHDAIA
+746 YLFEHDAIA

-775 AHFRTTDEMLDAF
+775 AHFRTTDEMLDEF
-788 HFLGEEKAK
+788 HFLGEDKAYD
-797 EIVVDNT
+797 IVVKNT
-804 QALADRIERVVPIKD
+804 NELADRIEKVIPIKD
-819 KLYTPNMDGANEEI
+819 QLFTPRMEGANEEI
-833 REMSYANARKLYGDD
+833 RELSYTNAKKLYGDD
-848 LPQIVIDRLEKELES
+848 LPQIVIDRLEKELDS
-863 IIGNGFAVIYLISQR
+863 IIGNGFSVIYLISQR
-878 LVKKSLNDGYLVG
+878 LVKKSLDDGYLVG

-918 CPKCKKSEFFNDG
+918 CPHCKTSEFFDDG

-942 TCECGAEMIKE
+942 TCETCGGELIKE

-979 EYQPEA
+979 EYQPHA

-1010 TAFGYVKGYLN
+1010 TAFGFVKGYLN

-1049 PGGIIVVPDD
+1049 PGGIIVVPDY

-1074 QSSAWMTTH
+1074 QSAPWMTTH

-1112 LSGIDPKTVP
+1112 LSGIDPKTIP

-1129 RIFSTPESL
+1129 QIFSSPASL

-1157 GTAFVRQMLEDTK
+1157 GTGFVRQMLEDTK

-1196 LVRSGTCDL
+1196 LIRSGICDL
-1205 SGVIGCRDDIMVYL
+1205 SSVIGCRDDIMVYL

-1225 PSLAFKIMEA
+1225 PSMAFKTMES

-1242 QEEWEEIMKEN
+1242 TDEMINAMKAN
-1253 NVPDW
+1253 DVPDW
-1258 YLDSCKKI
+1258 YLDSCLKI

-1284 IAYFKVHY
+1284 IAYFKVHH
-1292 PLYYYASYFTVRASD
+1292 PLYYYAAYFTIRASD
-1307 FDLLTM
+1307 FDLITM
-1313 IKDKEGIK
+1313 IKDKESIK
-1321 AAVKDMYSKYMEL
+1321 NTVKDMYSRYMDL

-1348 NEMAHRGFRMQP
+1348 NEMAHRGFKMQP

-1366 QAFEFIIEGDTLIPP
+1366 QAFDFVIEDDTLIPP

-1398 ARNEGPFLSKEDL
+1398 AREDGPFLSKEDL

-1417 SQKVIEYLDDLGSL
+1417 SQKIIEYLDDLGSL
-1431 PGLPDKAQL
+1431 PDLPDKAQL

>member
-1 MTKVVMVLAMT
+1 MAMT
-12 NQEKFKVLA
+12 SQEKFRVLA
-21 DQIKIANQLEP
+21 DQIKISNQLDKE
-32 DIIENSELNRID
+32 ILEKGELTRID
-44 VSQKERTWLFQ
+44 VSNKNRSWEFQ
-55 ITLPRFLTYED
+55 ITLPYFLSNED
-66 YMLFTHAL
+66 YLIFTHA
-74 IEEFKEIATVDWHF
+74 IKEEFKDIAHVDWHF
-88 VVQDTRNQDEFAM
+88 TIQNTSNQDEHVI
-101 KYFSHCIEQTRLSPK
+101 KYFGHCIEHTALSPK
-116 VKGQLGQKRLITS
+116 VKGQLKQKRLIMS
-129 GNVLKVMVSND
+129 GNVLKIMTSND
-140 IERDYFHKAC
+140 IERNHFDKVC
-150 NGSLVKAYQ
+150 NGSLVKAFQ
-159 QCGFDVNKI
+159 KCGFDIDKVI
-168 VFETDTSEHDNDLAS
+168 FETDDSNRDEDLAS

-192 QQSAREA
+192 QQSAKEA
-199 TEKLERMKAEKAKQ
+199 TEKIEKIRAEKAKQ
-213 QDNNESAVD
+213 QDNNGSSVE
-222 KCQIGKPIQVDN
+222 KCQIGKPIHVEN
-234 VRPIES
+234 IKPIET

-255 DMNIKELKS
+255 DINIKELKS

-292 LEHFKALS
+292 LNHFKALS
-300 VGKWVCAQGRIEEDT
+300 VGKWVRAQGRIEEDT

-325 DIEEIKKTPKL
+325 DIEEIKKTPKQ
-336 DKAED
+336 DKAEE
-341 KRVELHLHTAM
+341 KRVEFHLHSSM

-358 NQIGDYVAQA
+358 PNISAYVNQAA
-368 VKWGHPAIAVTDHN
+368 AWGHKAIAVTDHN
-382 VVQAYPDA
+382 VVQAFPDA
-390 FSAAEKHGIKM
+390 HSAAEKNGIKM

-414 PIAYN
+414 PIAYK
-419 PTDRNLKDA
+419 PTDRDLKEA

-433 DVETTGLSNQYDK
+433 DVETTGLSNQYDQ
-446 IIELAAVKVHDGEI
+446 IIELAAVKVKDGEI

-468 NPHERLS
+468 NPHEKLS
-475 ETIKNLTHISDE
+475 ETIINLTHITDD
-487 MLVDAPEIDDVLTE
+487 MLVDAPEIEEVLTE

-516 SFDMGFIDTGYERAG
+516 SFDMGFIDTGYER
-531 LGHYT
+531 LGFGPST

-552 FGKHGLNFLAKKYGV
+552 YGKHGLNFLAKKYGV

-581 TAYIFIKMLKQVDEL
+581 TAYIFIKMVQQMKEL
-596 GVKNHQDINQ
+596 GVTNHKDINKK
-606 SLSNEDA
+606 LSNEDA

-619 SHVTILVQNQTG
+619 THVTLIVQNQDG
-631 LKNLFKIVSE
+631 LKNLFKIVSA
-641 SLVTYYYRTPR
+641 SLVKYYYRTPR
-652 IPRSLLDE
+652 IPRSLLNE
-660 YREGLLIGSACDEGE
+660 YREGILVGTACDEGE
-675 VFTAVMQKDQSQVEH
+675 LFTAVMQRDQSEVEK
-690 IAKYYDY
+690 IAKYYDF
-697 IEVQPPALYQ
+697 IEVQPPKLYQ

-716 DNETM
+716 DTETLY
-721 IEIYQRLLEAGK
+721 EIYDRILTAGESTGI
-733 AVNVPVVATGNVH
+733 PVIATGNAH
-746 YLNEHDAIA
+746 YLFEHDAIA

-775 AHFRTTDEMLDAF
+775 AHFRTTDEMLDEF
-788 HFLGEEKAK
+788 HFLGEDKAYD
-797 EIVVDNT
+797 IVVKNT
-804 QALADRIERVVPIKD
+804 NELADRIEKVIPIKD
-819 KLYTPNMDGANEEI
+819 QLYTPRMEGANEEI
-833 REMSYANARKLYGDD
+833 RELSYTNAKKLYGDD
-848 LPQIVIDRLEKELES
+848 LPQIVIDRLEKELDS
-863 IIGNGFAVIYLISQR
+863 IIGNGFSVIYLISQR
-878 LVKKSLNDGYLVG
+878 LVKKSLDDGYLVG

-918 CPKCKKSEFFNDG
+918 CPHCKTSEFFDDG

-942 TCECGAEMIKE
+942 TCETCGGELIKE

-979 EYQPEA
+979 EYQPHA

-1010 TAFGYVKGYLN
+1010 TAFGFVKGYLN

-1049 PGGIIVVPDD
+1049 PGGIIVVPDY

-1074 QSSAWMTTH
+1074 QSASWMTTH

-1112 LSGIDPKTVP
+1112 LSGIDPKTIP

-1129 RIFSTPESL
+1129 QIFSSPASL

-1157 GTAFVRQMLEDTK
+1157 GTGFVRQMLEDTK

-1196 LVRSGTCDL
+1196 LIRSGICDL
-1205 SGVIGCRDDIMVYL
+1205 SSVIGCRDDIMVYL

-1225 PSLAFKIMEA
+1225 PSMAFKTMES

-1242 QEEWEEIMKEN
+1242 TDEMIDAMKAN
-1253 NVPDW
+1253 DVPDW
-1258 YLDSCKKI
+1258 YLDSCLKI

-1284 IAYFKVHY
+1284 IAYFKVHH
-1292 PLYYYASYFTVRASD
+1292 PLYYYAAYFTIRASD
-1307 FDLLTM
+1307 FDLITM
-1313 IKDKEGIK
+1313 IKDKESIK
-1321 AAVKDMYSKYMEL
+1321 NTVKDMYSRYMDL

-1348 NEMAHRGFRMQP
+1348 NEMAHRGFKMQP

-1366 QAFEFIIEGDTLIPP
+1366 QAFDFVIEDDTLIPP

-1398 ARNEGPFLSKEDL
+1398 AREDGPFLSKEDL

-1417 SQKVIEYLDDLGSL
+1417 SQKIIEYLDDLGSL
-1431 PGLPDKAQL
+1431 PDLPDKAQL

>member
-1 MTKVVMVLAMT
+1 MTS
-12 NQEKFKVLA
+12 QEKFKVLA
-21 DQIKIANQLEP
+21 DQIKISNQLQQ
-32 DIIENSELNRID
+32 DIIEQGELTRID
-44 VSQKERTWLFQ
+44 VSNKNRTWEFH
-55 ITLPRFLTYED
+55 ISLPHFLSQED
-66 YMLFTHAL
+66 YLLFIHA
-74 IEEFKEIATVDWHF
+74 IKEEFKEIATVSIHF
-88 VVQDTRNQDEFAM
+88 SIKDTNQQDEYAL
-101 KYFSHCIEQTRLSPK
+101 KYFVHCIDQTCLSPK
-116 VKGQLGQKRLITS
+116 VKGQLKQKKLIMS
-129 GNVLKVMVSND
+129 GNIIKVLVSND
-140 IERDYFHKAC
+140 IERNHFDKAC
-150 NGSLVKAYQ
+150 NGSLVKAFK
-159 QCGFDVNKI
+159 QCGFDIDKVI
-168 VFETDTSEHDNDLAS
+168 FETDISHHDDDLAS
-183 LEAHIQEED
+183 LEAHIQQED
-192 QQSAREA
+192 EQSAREA
-199 TEKLERMKAEKAKQ
+199 TEKLEKMKAEKAKQ
-213 QDNNESAVD
+213 QDNNDSTVE
-222 KCQIGKPIQVDN
+222 KCQIGKPIQVDHL
-234 VRPIES
+234 RSIES
-240 IIEEEFKVAIEGVIF
+240 IVEEEFKVAIEGVIF
-255 DMNIKELKS
+255 DINLNELKS

-292 LEHFKALS
+292 LNHFKALS
-300 VGKWVCAQGRIEEDT
+300 VGKWVRAQGRIEEDT

-325 DIEEIKKTPKL
+325 DIEEIKKTPKQ
-336 DKAED
+336 DKAEN
-341 KRVELHLHTAM
+341 KRVEFHLHTAM

-358 NQIGDYVAQA
+358 PNISSYVEQA
-368 VKWGHPAIAVTDHN
+368 AKWGHQAIAVTDHN
-382 VVQAYPDA
+382 VVQAFPDA
-390 FSAAEKHGIKM
+390 HNAAEKHGIKM

-414 PIAYN
+414 PIAYKPIN
-419 PTDRNLKDA
+419 RDLKEA

-446 IIELAAVKVHDGEI
+446 IIELAAVKVHNGEI

-475 ETIKNLTHISDE
+475 ETIINLTHITDD
-487 MLVDAPEIDDVLTE
+487 MLTGAPEIEEVLKE
-501 FKEWVGDAIF
+501 FKEWVGDAIY

-516 SFDMGFIDTGYERAG
+516 SFDMGFIDTGYER
-531 LGHYT
+531 LGFGPST

-552 FGKHGLNFLAKKYGV
+552 YGKHGLNFLAKKYGV

-581 TAYIFIKMLKQVDEL
+581 TAYIFIKMVQQMKEL
-596 GVKNHQDINQ
+596 GVTNHLDINKK
-606 SLSNEDA
+606 LTNVDA
-613 YKRARP
+613 FKRARP
-619 SHVTILVQNQTG
+619 THVTLIVQNQEG
-631 LKNLFKIVSE
+631 LKNLFKIVSA
-641 SLVTYYYRTPR
+641 SLVKYYYRIPR
-652 IPRSLLDE
+652 IPRSLLNE
-660 YREGLLIGSACDEGE
+660 YREGILVGTACDEGE
-675 VFTAVMQKDQSQVEH
+675 LFTAVMQKDQAEVEK
-690 IAKYYDY
+690 IAKFYDF

-707 DLIDRELIR
+707 DLMDRELIR
-716 DNETM
+716 DNETLTR
-721 IEIYQRLLEAGK
+721 IYQRLIEAGDS
-733 AVNVPVVATGNVH
+733 ANIPVIATGNAH
-746 YLNEHDAIA
+746 YLFEHDAIA

-775 AHFRTTDEMLDAF
+775 AHFRTTNEMLDEF
-788 HFLGEEKAK
+788 HFLGEDKAY
-797 EIVVDNT
+797 EIVIKNT
-804 QALADRIERVVPIKD
+804 NDLADRIEKVIPIKD
-819 KLYTPNMDGANEEI
+819 KLFTPRMDGANEEI
-833 REMSYANARKLYGDD
+833 RELSYSNAKKLYGDD
-848 LPQIVIDRLEKELES
+848 LPQIVIDRLEKELDS

-878 LVKKSLNDGYLVG
+878 LVKKSLDDGYLVG

-918 CPKCKKSEFFNDG
+918 CAHCKTSEFFDDG

-942 TCECGAEMIKE
+942 KCPTCGNDLTKE

-979 EYQPEA
+979 EYQPNA

-1010 TAFGYVKGYLN
+1010 IAFGFVKGYLN

-1049 PGGIIVVPDD
+1049 PGGIIVVPDY

-1066 PIQYPADD
+1066 PIQFPADD
-1074 QSSAWMTTH
+1074 QSAAWMTTH

-1112 LSGIDPKTVP
+1112 LSGIDPKTIP

-1129 RIFSTPESL
+1129 QIFSGPESL
-1138 GVTEED
+1138 GVTEDE

-1157 GTAFVRQMLEDTK
+1157 GTGFVRQMLEDTE

-1196 LVRSGTCDL
+1196 LIRQGICDL

-1225 PSLAFKIMEA
+1225 PSMAFKTMEF
-1235 VRKGKGL
+1235 VRKGRGL
-1242 QEEWEEIMKEN
+1242 TDEMVEAMKAN
-1253 NVPDW
+1253 DVPDW
-1258 YLDSCKKI
+1258 YLDSCRKI

-1284 IAYFKVHY
+1284 IAYFKVHH
-1292 PLYYYASYFTVRASD
+1292 PLYYYAAYFTIRASD
-1307 FDLLTM
+1307 FDLITM
-1313 IKDKEGIK
+1313 IKDKTSIRNT
-1321 AAVKDMYSKYMEL
+1321 VKDMYSRYMDL

-1348 NEMAHRGFRMQP
+1348 NEMAHRGYRMQP

-1366 QAFEFIIEGDTLIPP
+1366 QAFDFIIEGEEEDSLIPP
-1381 FIAVPGLGENV
+1381 FVAVPGLGENV
-1392 AKRIVE
+1392 AQRIVE
-1398 ARNEGPFLSKEDL
+1398 AREEGPFLSKEDL

-1417 SQKVIEYLDDLGSL
+1417 SQKVIEYLDELGSL
-1431 PGLPDKAQL
+1431 PDLPEKAQL

>member
-1 MTKVVMVLAMT
+1 MAMT
-12 NQEKFKVLA
+12 SQEKFRVLA
-21 DQIKIANQLEP
+21 DQIKISNQLDKE
-32 DIIENSELNRID
+32 ILEKGELTRID
-44 VSQKERTWLFQ
+44 VSNKNRSWEFQ
-55 ITLPRFLTYED
+55 ITLPYFLSNED
-66 YMLFTHAL
+66 YLIFTHA
-74 IEEFKEIATVDWHF
+74 IKEEFKDIAHVDWHF
-88 VVQDTRNQDEFAM
+88 TIQNTSNQDEHVI
-101 KYFSHCIEQTRLSPK
+101 KYFGHCIEHTALSPK
-116 VKGQLGQKRLITS
+116 VKGQLKQKRLIMS
-129 GNVLKVMVSND
+129 GNVLKVMTSND
-140 IERDYFHKAC
+140 VERNHFDKVC
-150 NGSLVKAYQ
+150 NGSLVKAFQ
-159 QCGFDVNKI
+159 KCGFDIDKVI
-168 VFETDTSEHDNDLAS
+168 FETDDSNRDEDLAS

-192 QQSAREA
+192 QQSAKEA
-199 TEKLERMKAEKAKQ
+199 TEKIEKIKAEKAKQ
-213 QDNNESAVD
+213 QDNNGSSVE
-222 KCQIGKPIQVDN
+222 KCQIGKPIHVEN
-234 VRPIES
+234 IKPIET

-255 DMNIKELKS
+255 DINIKELKS

-292 LEHFKALS
+292 LNHFKALS
-300 VGKWVCAQGRIEEDT
+300 VGKWVRAQGRIEEDT

-325 DIEEIKKTPKL
+325 DIEEIKKTPKQ
-336 DKAED
+336 DKAEE
-341 KRVELHLHTAM
+341 KRVEFHLHSSM

-358 NQIGDYVAQA
+358 PNISAYVNQAA
-368 VKWGHPAIAVTDHN
+368 AWGHKAIAVTDHN
-382 VVQAYPDA
+382 VVQAFPDA
-390 FSAAEKHGIKM
+390 HSAAEKNGIKM

-414 PIAYN
+414 PIAYK
-419 PTDRNLKDA
+419 PTDRDLKEA

-433 DVETTGLSNQYDK
+433 DVETTGLSNQYDQ
-446 IIELAAVKVHDGEI
+446 IIELAAVKVKDGEI

-468 NPHERLS
+468 NPHEKLS
-475 ETIKNLTHISDE
+475 ETIINLTHITDD
-487 MLVDAPEIDDVLTE
+487 MLVDAPEIEEVLTE

-516 SFDMGFIDTGYERAG
+516 SFDMGFIDTGYER
-531 LGHYT
+531 LGFGPST

-552 FGKHGLNFLAKKYGV
+552 YGKHGLNFLAKKYGV

-581 TAYIFIKMLKQVDEL
+581 TAYIFIKMVQQMKEL
-596 GVKNHQDINQ
+596 GVTNHKDINKK
-606 SLSNEDA
+606 LSNEDA

-619 SHVTILVQNQTG
+619 THVTLIVQNQDG
-631 LKNLFKIVSE
+631 LKNLFKIVSA
-641 SLVTYYYRTPR
+641 SLVKYYYRTPR
-652 IPRSLLDE
+652 IPRTLLNE
-660 YREGLLIGSACDEGE
+660 YREGILVGTACDEGE
-675 VFTAVMQKDQSQVEH
+675 LFTAVMQRDQSEVEK
-690 IAKYYDY
+690 IAKYYDF
-697 IEVQPPALYQ
+697 IEVQPPKLYQ

-716 DNETM
+716 DTETLY
-721 IEIYQRLLEAGK
+721 EIYDRILKAGESTGI
-733 AVNVPVVATGNVH
+733 PVIATGNAH
-746 YLNEHDAIA
+746 YLFEHDAIA

-775 AHFRTTDEMLDAF
+775 AHFRTTDEMLDEF
-788 HFLGEEKAK
+788 HFLGEDKAYD
-797 EIVVDNT
+797 IVVKNT
-804 QALADRIERVVPIKD
+804 NELADRIEKVIPIKD
-819 KLYTPNMDGANEEI
+819 QLFTPRMEGANEEI
-833 REMSYANARKLYGDD
+833 RELSYTNAKKLYGDD
-848 LPQIVIDRLEKELES
+848 LPQIVIDRLEKELDS
-863 IIGNGFAVIYLISQR
+863 IIGNGFSVIYLISQR
-878 LVKKSLNDGYLVG
+878 LVKKSLDDGYLVG

-918 CPKCKKSEFFNDG
+918 CPHCKTSEFFDDG

-942 TCECGAEMIKE
+942 TCETCGGELIKE

-979 EYQPEA
+979 EYQPHA

-1010 TAFGYVKGYLN
+1010 TAFGFVKGYLN

-1049 PGGIIVVPDD
+1049 PGGIIVVPDY

-1074 QSSAWMTTH
+1074 QSASWMTTH

-1112 LSGIDPKTVP
+1112 LSGIDPKTIP

-1129 RIFSTPESL
+1129 QIFSSPASL

-1157 GTAFVRQMLEDTK
+1157 GTGFVRQMLEDTK

-1196 LVRSGTCDL
+1196 LIRSGICDL
-1205 SGVIGCRDDIMVYL
+1205 SSVIGCRDDIMVYL

-1225 PSLAFKIMEA
+1225 PSMAFKTMES

-1242 QEEWEEIMKEN
+1242 TDEMIDAMKAN
-1253 NVPDW
+1253 DVPDW
-1258 YLDSCKKI
+1258 YLDSCLKI

-1284 IAYFKVHY
+1284 IAYFKVHH
-1292 PLYYYASYFTVRASD
+1292 PLYYYAAYFTIRASD
-1307 FDLLTM
+1307 FDLITM
-1313 IKDKEGIK
+1313 IKDKESIK
-1321 AAVKDMYSKYMEL
+1321 NTVKDMYSRYMDL
-1334 GKKEKDVLTVLEIM
+1334 GKK
-1348 NEMAHRGFRMQP
+1348 
-1360 ISLEKS
+1360 
-1366 QAFEFIIEGDTLIPP
+1366 
-1381 FIAVPGLGENV
+1381 
-1392 AKRIVE
+1392 
-1398 ARNEGPFLSKEDL
+1398 
-1411 NKKAGL
+1411 KKM
-1417 SQKVIEYLDDLGSL
+1417 Y
-1431 PGLPDKAQL
+1431 
-1440 SIFDM
+1440 

>member
-1 MTKVVMVLAMT
+1 MT

-32 DIIENSELNRID
+32 EILEQSELNRID
-44 VSQKERTWLFQ
+44 VSSKARTWLFQ
-55 ITLPRFLTYED
+55 ITLPHFLSHED
-66 YMLFTHAL
+66 YLLFTHAL
-74 IEEFKEIATVDWHF
+74 TEEFKDIATVNWHF
-88 VVQDTRNQDEFAM
+88 KVQNTTNQDEYAM
-101 KYFSHCIEQTRLSPK
+101 KYFNHCIDQTRLSPK
-116 VKGQLGQKRLITS
+116 VKGQLKQKRLIMS
-129 GNVLKVMVSND
+129 GDVLKVMVSND
-140 IERDYFHKAC
+140 VERDYFHKAC
-150 NGSLVKAYQ
+150 NGSLVKAYR

-168 VFETDTSEHDNDLAS
+168 VFETDNDGQDADLAS
-183 LEAHIQEED
+183 LEAYIQEED
-192 QQSAREA
+192 QQSAKEA
-199 TEKLERMKAEKAKQ
+199 TEKLEKMKAEKAKQ
-213 QDNNESAVD
+213 QDNNENTVA

-300 VGKWVCAQGRIEEDT
+300 VGKWVRAQGRIEEDT

-325 DIEEIKKTPKL
+325 DIEEIKKTPKQ
-336 DKAED
+336 DKADD

-358 NQIGDYVAQA
+358 NNIGDYVAQA
-368 VKWGHPAIAVTDHN
+368 AKWGHPAIAVTDHS
-382 VVQAYPDA
+382 VVQAFPDA
-390 FSAAEKHGIKM
+390 FAAAEKNDIKM
-401 IYGMEGMLVDDGV
+401 LYGMEGMLVDDGV
-414 PIAYN
+414 PIAYK
-419 PTDRNLKDA
+419 PTDRILKDA

-475 ETIKNLTHISDE
+475 DTIKNLTHISDD

-531 LGHYT
+531 LGNYT

-581 TAYIFIKMLKQVDEL
+581 TAYIFIKMLKQVEEL
-596 GVKNHQDINQ
+596 GVTNHKDINQ

-619 SHVTILVQNQTG
+619 SHITILVQNQDG

-660 YREGLLIGSACDEGE
+660 YREGLLIGTACDEGE
-675 VFTAVMQKDQSQVEH
+675 VFTAVMQKDQSQVER

-716 DNETM
+716 DNKTM
-721 IEIYQRLLEAGK
+721 EEIYERLLKAGE
-733 AVNVPVVATGNVH
+733 AVNVPIVATGNVH
-746 YLNEHDAIA
+746 YLNEHDSIA

-788 HFLGEEKAK
+788 HFLGEEKAH
-797 EIVVDNT
+797 EIVVENT

-819 KLYTPNMDGANEEI
+819 KLYTPRMEGANEEI
-833 REMSYANARKLYGDD
+833 REMSYENARKLYGDD

-863 IIGNGFAVIYLISQR
+863 IIGNGFSVIYLISQR

-942 TCECGAEMIKE
+942 KCECGAEMIKE

-1021 DQGIHKRGAEIDR
+1021 DQGIHKRGAEVDR

-1049 PGGIIVVPDD
+1049 PGGIIVVPDY

-1066 PIQYPADD
+1066 PVQYPADD
-1074 QSSAWMTTH
+1074 QSSPWMTTH

-1112 LSGIDPKTVP
+1112 LSGIDPKTIP

-1138 GVTEED
+1138 GVTEEE
-1144 ILCKTGTFGVPEF
+1144 IMCKTGTFGVPEF
-1157 GTAFVRQMLEDTK
+1157 GTGFVRQMLEDTK

-1189 WLGNAQE
+1189 WLGNAQD

-1242 QEEWEEIMKEN
+1242 QEEWEEVMKEN

-1272 AHAAAYVLMAVR
+1272 AHAAAYVLMAMR

-1307 FDLLTM
+1307 FDLITM

-1321 AAVKDMYSKYMEL
+1321 TVVKDMYSKYMEL

-1348 NEMAHRGFRMQP
+1348 NEMAHRGYRMQP

-1381 FIAVPGLGENV
+1381 FISVPGLGENV

-1398 ARNEGPFLSKEDL
+1398 AREEGPFLSKEDL

-1417 SQKVIEYLDDLGSL
+1417 SQKVIEYLDELGSL

>member
-1 MTKVVMVLAMT
+1 MAMT
-12 NQEKFKVLA
+12 SQEKFRVLA
-21 DQIKIANQLEP
+21 DQIKISNQLDKE
-32 DIIENSELNRID
+32 ILEKGELTRID
-44 VSQKERTWLFQ
+44 VSNKNRSWEFQ
-55 ITLPRFLTYED
+55 ITLPYFLSNED
-66 YMLFTHAL
+66 YLIFTHA
-74 IEEFKEIATVDWHF
+74 IKEEFKDIAHVDWHF
-88 VVQDTRNQDEFAM
+88 TIQNTSNQDEHVI
-101 KYFSHCIEQTRLSPK
+101 KYFGHCIEHTALSPK
-116 VKGQLGQKRLITS
+116 VKGQLKQKRLIMS
-129 GNVLKVMVSND
+129 GNVLKIMTSND
-140 IERDYFHKAC
+140 IERNHFDKVC
-150 NGSLVKAYQ
+150 NGSLVKAFQ
-159 QCGFDVNKI
+159 KCGFDIDKVI
-168 VFETDTSEHDNDLAS
+168 FETDDSNRDENLAS

-192 QQSAREA
+192 QQSAKEA
-199 TEKLERMKAEKAKQ
+199 TEKIEKIKAEKAKQ
-213 QDNNESAVD
+213 QDNNGSSVE
-222 KCQIGKPIQVDN
+222 KCQIGKSIHVEN
-234 VRPIES
+234 IKPIET

-255 DMNIKELKS
+255 DINIKELKS

-292 LEHFKALS
+292 LNHFKALS
-300 VGKWVCAQGRIEEDT
+300 VGKWVRAQGRIEEDT

-325 DIEEIKKTPKL
+325 DIEEIKKTPKQ
-336 DKAED
+336 DKAEE
-341 KRVELHLHTAM
+341 KRVEFHLHSSM

-358 NQIGDYVAQA
+358 PNISAYVNQAA
-368 VKWGHPAIAVTDHN
+368 AWGHKAIAVTDHN
-382 VVQAYPDA
+382 VVQAFPDA
-390 FSAAEKHGIKM
+390 HSAAEKNGIKM

-414 PIAYN
+414 PIAYK

-433 DVETTGLSNQYDK
+433 DVETTGLSNQYDQ
-446 IIELAAVKVHDGEI
+446 IIELAAVKVKDGEI

-468 NPHERLS
+468 NPHEKLS
-475 ETIKNLTHISDE
+475 ETIINLTHITDD
-487 MLVDAPEIDDVLTE
+487 MLVDAPEIEEVLTE

-516 SFDMGFIDTGYERAG
+516 SFDMGFIDTGYER
-531 LGHYT
+531 LGFGPST

-552 FGKHGLNFLAKKYGV
+552 YGKHGLNFLAKKYGV

-581 TAYIFIKMLKQVDEL
+581 TAYIFIKMVQQMKEL
-596 GVKNHQDINQ
+596 GVANHKDINKK
-606 SLSNEDA
+606 LSNEDA

-619 SHVTILVQNQTG
+619 THVTLIVQNQDG
-631 LKNLFKIVSE
+631 LKNLFKIVSA
-641 SLVTYYYRTPR
+641 SLVKYYYRTPR
-652 IPRSLLDE
+652 IPRSLLNE
-660 YREGLLIGSACDEGE
+660 YREGILVGTACDEGE
-675 VFTAVMQKDQSQVEH
+675 LFTAVMQRDQSEVEK
-690 IAKYYDY
+690 IAKYYDF
-697 IEVQPPALYQ
+697 IEVQPPKLYQ

-716 DNETM
+716 DTETLY
-721 IEIYQRLLEAGK
+721 EIYDRILKAGESTGI
-733 AVNVPVVATGNVH
+733 PVIATGNAH
-746 YLNEHDAIA
+746 YLFEHDAIA

-775 AHFRTTDEMLDAF
+775 AHFRTTDEMLDEF
-788 HFLGEEKAK
+788 HFLGEDKAYD
-797 EIVVDNT
+797 IVVKNT
-804 QALADRIERVVPIKD
+804 NELADRIEKVIPIKD
-819 KLYTPNMDGANEEI
+819 QLFTPRMEGANEEI
-833 REMSYANARKLYGDD
+833 RELSYTNAKKLYGDD
-848 LPQIVIDRLEKELES
+848 LPQIVIDRLEKELDS
-863 IIGNGFAVIYLISQR
+863 IIGNGFSVIYLISQR
-878 LVKKSLNDGYLVG
+878 LVKKSLDDGYLVG

-918 CPKCKKSEFFNDG
+918 CPHCKTSEFFDDG

-942 TCECGAEMIKE
+942 TCETCGGELIKE

-979 EYQPEA
+979 EYQPHA

-1010 TAFGYVKGYLN
+1010 TAFGFVKGYLN

-1049 PGGIIVVPDD
+1049 PGGIIVVPDY

-1074 QSSAWMTTH
+1074 QSAPWMTTH

-1112 LSGIDPKTVP
+1112 LSGINPKTIP

-1129 RIFSTPESL
+1129 QIFSSPASL

-1157 GTAFVRQMLEDTK
+1157 GTGFVRQMLEDTK

-1196 LVRSGTCDL
+1196 LIRSGICDL
-1205 SGVIGCRDDIMVYL
+1205 SSVIGCRDDIMVYL

-1225 PSLAFKIMEA
+1225 PSMAFKTMES

-1242 QEEWEEIMKEN
+1242 TDEMINAMKAN
-1253 NVPDW
+1253 DVPDW
-1258 YLDSCKKI
+1258 YLDSCLKI

-1284 IAYFKVHY
+1284 IAYFKVHH
-1292 PLYYYASYFTVRASD
+1292 PLYYYAAYFTIRASD
-1307 FDLLTM
+1307 FDLITM
-1313 IKDKEGIK
+1313 IKDKESIK
-1321 AAVKDMYSKYMEL
+1321 NTVKDMYSRYMDL

-1348 NEMAHRGFRMQP
+1348 NEMAHRGFKMQP

-1366 QAFEFIIEGDTLIPP
+1366 QAFDFIIEDDTLIPP

-1398 ARNEGPFLSKEDL
+1398 AREDGPFLSKEDL

-1417 SQKVIEYLDDLGSL
+1417 SQKIIEYLDDLGSL
-1431 PGLPDKAQL
+1431 PDLPDKAQL

>member
-1 MTKVVMVLAMT
+1 MAMT
-12 NQEKFKVLA
+12 SQEKFRVLA
-21 DQIKIANQLEP
+21 DQIKISNQLDKE
-32 DIIENSELNRID
+32 ILEKGELTRID
-44 VSQKERTWLFQ
+44 VSNKNRSWEFQ
-55 ITLPRFLTYED
+55 ITLPYFLSNED
-66 YMLFTHAL
+66 YLIFTHA
-74 IEEFKEIATVDWHF
+74 IKEEFKDIAHVDWHF
-88 VVQDTRNQDEFAM
+88 TIQNTSNQDEHVI
-101 KYFSHCIEQTRLSPK
+101 KYFGHCIEHTALSPK
-116 VKGQLGQKRLITS
+116 VKGQLKQKRLIMS
-129 GNVLKVMVSND
+129 GNVLKIMTSND
-140 IERDYFHKAC
+140 IERNHFDKVC
-150 NGSLVKAYQ
+150 NGSLVKAFQ
-159 QCGFDVNKI
+159 KCGFDIDKVI
-168 VFETDTSEHDNDLAS
+168 FETDDSNRDEDLAS

-192 QQSAREA
+192 QQSAKEA
-199 TEKLERMKAEKAKQ
+199 TEKIEKIKAEKAKQ
-213 QDNNESAVD
+213 QDNNGSSVE
-222 KCQIGKPIQVDN
+222 KCQIGKPIHVEN
-234 VRPIES
+234 IKPIET

-255 DMNIKELKS
+255 DINIKELKS

-292 LEHFKALS
+292 LNHFKALS
-300 VGKWVCAQGRIEEDT
+300 VGKWVRAQGRIEEDT

-325 DIEEIKKTPKL
+325 DIEEIKKTPKQ
-336 DKAED
+336 DKAEE
-341 KRVELHLHTAM
+341 KRVEFHLHSSM

-358 NQIGDYVAQA
+358 PNISAYVNQAA
-368 VKWGHPAIAVTDHN
+368 AWGHKAIAVTDHN
-382 VVQAYPDA
+382 VVQAFPDA
-390 FSAAEKHGIKM
+390 HSAAEKNGIKM

-414 PIAYN
+414 PIAYK

-433 DVETTGLSNQYDK
+433 DVETTGLSNQYDQ
-446 IIELAAVKVHDGEI
+446 IIELAAVKVKDGEI

-468 NPHERLS
+468 NPHEKLS
-475 ETIKNLTHISDE
+475 ETIINLTHITDD
-487 MLVDAPEIDDVLTE
+487 MLVDAPEIEEVLTE

-516 SFDMGFIDTGYERAG
+516 SFDMGFIDTGYER
-531 LGHYT
+531 LGFGPST

-552 FGKHGLNFLAKKYGV
+552 YGKHGLNFLAKKYGV

-581 TAYIFIKMLKQVDEL
+581 TAYIFIKMVQQMKEL
-596 GVKNHQDINQ
+596 GVANHKDINKK
-606 SLSNEDA
+606 LSNEDA

-619 SHVTILVQNQTG
+619 THVTLIVQNQDG
-631 LKNLFKIVSE
+631 LKNLFKIVSA
-641 SLVTYYYRTPR
+641 SLVKYYYRTPR
-652 IPRSLLDE
+652 IPRSLLNE
-660 YREGLLIGSACDEGE
+660 YREGILVGTACDEGE
-675 VFTAVMQKDQSQVEH
+675 LFTAVMQRDQSEVEK
-690 IAKYYDY
+690 IAKYYDF
-697 IEVQPPALYQ
+697 IEVQPPKLYQ
-707 DLIDRELIR
+707 DLIVRELIR
-716 DNETM
+716 DTETLY
-721 IEIYQRLLEAGK
+721 EIYDRILKAGESTGI
-733 AVNVPVVATGNVH
+733 PVIATGNAH
-746 YLNEHDAIA
+746 YLFEHDAIA

-775 AHFRTTDEMLDAF
+775 AHFRTTDEMLDEF
-788 HFLGEEKAK
+788 HFLGEDKAYD
-797 EIVVDNT
+797 IVVKNT
-804 QALADRIERVVPIKD
+804 NELADRIEKVIPIKD
-819 KLYTPNMDGANEEI
+819 QLFTPRMEGANEEI
-833 REMSYANARKLYGDD
+833 RELSYTNAKKLYGDD
-848 LPQIVIDRLEKELES
+848 LPQIVIDRLEKELDS
-863 IIGNGFAVIYLISQR
+863 IIGNGFSVIYLISQR
-878 LVKKSLNDGYLVG
+878 LVKKSLDDGYLVG

-918 CPKCKKSEFFNDG
+918 CPHCKTSEFFDDG

-942 TCECGAEMIKE
+942 TCETCGGELIKE

-979 EYQPEA
+979 EYQPHA

-1010 TAFGYVKGYLN
+1010 TAFGFVKGYLN

-1049 PGGIIVVPDD
+1049 PGGIIVVPDY

-1074 QSSAWMTTH
+1074 QSAPWMTTH

-1112 LSGIDPKTVP
+1112 LSGIDPKTIP

-1129 RIFSTPESL
+1129 QIFSSPASL

-1157 GTAFVRQMLEDTK
+1157 GTGFVRQMLEDTK

-1196 LVRSGTCDL
+1196 LIRSGICDL
-1205 SGVIGCRDDIMVYL
+1205 SSVIGCRDDIMVYL

-1225 PSLAFKIMEA
+1225 PSMAFKTMES

-1242 QEEWEEIMKEN
+1242 TDEMINAMKAN
-1253 NVPDW
+1253 DVPDW
-1258 YLDSCKKI
+1258 YLDSCLKI

-1284 IAYFKVHY
+1284 IAYFKVHH
-1292 PLYYYASYFTVRASD
+1292 PLYYYAAYFTIRASD
-1307 FDLLTM
+1307 FDLITM
-1313 IKDKEGIK
+1313 IKDKESIK
-1321 AAVKDMYSKYMEL
+1321 NTVKDMYSRYMDL

-1348 NEMAHRGFRMQP
+1348 NEMAHRGFKMQP

-1366 QAFEFIIEGDTLIPP
+1366 QAFDFIIEDDTLIPP

-1398 ARNEGPFLSKEDL
+1398 AREDGPFLSKEDL

-1417 SQKVIEYLDDLGSL
+1417 SQKIIEYLDDLGSL
-1431 PGLPDKAQL
+1431 PDLPDKAQL

>member
-1 MTKVVMVLAMT
+1 MAMT
-12 NQEKFKVLA
+12 SQEKFRVLA
-21 DQIKIANQLEP
+21 DQIKISNQLDKE
-32 DIIENSELNRID
+32 ILEKGELTRID
-44 VSQKERTWLFQ
+44 VSNKNRSWEFQ
-55 ITLPRFLTYED
+55 ITLPYFLSNED
-66 YMLFTHAL
+66 YLIFTHA
-74 IEEFKEIATVDWHF
+74 IKEEFKDIAHVDWHF
-88 VVQDTRNQDEFAM
+88 TIQNTSNQDEHVI
-101 KYFSHCIEQTRLSPK
+101 KYFGHCIEHTALSPK
-116 VKGQLGQKRLITS
+116 VKGQLKQKRLIMS
-129 GNVLKVMVSND
+129 GNVLKVMTSND
-140 IERDYFHKAC
+140 IERNHFDKVC
-150 NGSLVKAYQ
+150 NGSLVKAFQ
-159 QCGFDVNKI
+159 KCGFDIDKVI
-168 VFETDTSEHDNDLAS
+168 FETDDSNRDEDLAS

-192 QQSAREA
+192 QQSAKEA
-199 TEKLERMKAEKAKQ
+199 TEKIEKIKAEKAKQ
-213 QDNNESAVD
+213 QDNNGSSVE
-222 KCQIGKPIQVDN
+222 KCQIGKPIHVEN
-234 VRPIES
+234 IKPIET

-255 DMNIKELKS
+255 DINIKELKS

-292 LEHFKALS
+292 LNHFKALS
-300 VGKWVCAQGRIEEDT
+300 VGKWVRAQGRIEEDT

-325 DIEEIKKTPKL
+325 DIEEIKKTPKQ
-336 DKAED
+336 DKAEE
-341 KRVELHLHTAM
+341 KRVEFHLHSSM

-358 NQIGDYVAQA
+358 PNISAYVNQAA
-368 VKWGHPAIAVTDHN
+368 AWGHKAIAVTDHN
-382 VVQAYPDA
+382 VVQAFPDA
-390 FSAAEKHGIKM
+390 HSAAEKNGIKM

-414 PIAYN
+414 PIAYK
-419 PTDRNLKDA
+419 PTDRNLKEA

-433 DVETTGLSNQYDK
+433 DVETTGLSNQYDQ
-446 IIELAAVKVHDGEI
+446 IIELAAVKVKDGEI

-468 NPHERLS
+468 NPHEKLS
-475 ETIKNLTHISDE
+475 ETIINLTHITDD
-487 MLVDAPEIDDVLTE
+487 MLVDAPEIEEVLTE

-516 SFDMGFIDTGYERAG
+516 SFDMGFIDTGYER
-531 LGHYT
+531 LGFGPST

-552 FGKHGLNFLAKKYGV
+552 YGKHGLNFLAKKYGV

-581 TAYIFIKMLKQVDEL
+581 TAYIFIKMVQQMKEL
-596 GVKNHQDINQ
+596 GVTNHKDINKK
-606 SLSNEDA
+606 LSNEDA

-619 SHVTILVQNQTG
+619 THVTLIVQNQDG
-631 LKNLFKIVSE
+631 LKNLFKIVSA
-641 SLVTYYYRTPR
+641 SLVKYYYRTPR
-652 IPRSLLDE
+652 IPRSLLNE
-660 YREGLLIGSACDEGE
+660 YREGILVGTACDEGE
-675 VFTAVMQKDQSQVEH
+675 LFTAVMQRDQSEVEK
-690 IAKYYDY
+690 IAKYYDF
-697 IEVQPPALYQ
+697 IEVQPPKLYQ

-716 DNETM
+716 DTETLY
-721 IEIYQRLLEAGK
+721 EIYDRILKAGESTGI
-733 AVNVPVVATGNVH
+733 PVIATGNAH
-746 YLNEHDAIA
+746 YLFEHDAIA

-775 AHFRTTDEMLDAF
+775 AHFRTTDEMLDEF
-788 HFLGEEKAK
+788 HFLGEDKAYD
-797 EIVVDNT
+797 IVVKNT
-804 QALADRIERVVPIKD
+804 NELADRIEKVIPIKD
-819 KLYTPNMDGANEEI
+819 QLFTPRMEGANEEI
-833 REMSYANARKLYGDD
+833 RELSYTNAKKLYGDD
-848 LPQIVIDRLEKELES
+848 LPQIVIDRLEKELDS
-863 IIGNGFAVIYLISQR
+863 IIGNGFSVIYLISQR
-878 LVKKSLNDGYLVG
+878 LVKKSLDDGYLVG

-918 CPKCKKSEFFNDG
+918 CPHCKTSEFFDDG

-942 TCECGAEMIKE
+942 TCETCGGGLIKE

-979 EYQPEA
+979 EYQPHA

-1010 TAFGYVKGYLN
+1010 TAFGFVKGYLN

-1049 PGGIIVVPDD
+1049 PGGIIVVPDY

-1074 QSSAWMTTH
+1074 QSASWMTTH

-1112 LSGIDPKTVP
+1112 LSGIDPKTIP

-1129 RIFSTPESL
+1129 QIFSSPASL

-1157 GTAFVRQMLEDTK
+1157 GTGFVRQMLEDTK

-1196 LVRSGTCDL
+1196 LIRSGICDL
-1205 SGVIGCRDDIMVYL
+1205 SSVIGCRDDIMVYL

-1225 PSLAFKIMEA
+1225 PSMAFKTMES

-1242 QEEWEEIMKEN
+1242 TDEMIDAMKAN
-1253 NVPDW
+1253 DVPDW
-1258 YLDSCKKI
+1258 YLDSCLKI

-1284 IAYFKVHY
+1284 IAYFKVHH
-1292 PLYYYASYFTVRASD
+1292 PLYYYAAYFTIRASD
-1307 FDLLTM
+1307 FDLITM
-1313 IKDKEGIK
+1313 IKDKESIK
-1321 AAVKDMYSKYMEL
+1321 NTVKDMYSRYMDL

-1348 NEMAHRGFRMQP
+1348 NEMAHRGFKMQP

-1366 QAFEFIIEGDTLIPP
+1366 QAFDFIIEDDTLIPP

-1398 ARNEGPFLSKEDL
+1398 AREDGPFLSKEDL

-1417 SQKVIEYLDDLGSL
+1417 SQKIIEYLDDLGSL
-1431 PGLPDKAQL
+1431 PDLPDKAQL

>member
-1 MTKVVMVLAMT
+1 MAMT
-12 NQEKFKVLA
+12 SQEKFRVLA
-21 DQIKIANQLEP
+21 DQIKISNQLDKE
-32 DIIENSELNRID
+32 ILEKGELTRID
-44 VSQKERTWLFQ
+44 VSNKNRSWEFQ
-55 ITLPRFLTYED
+55 ITLPYFLSNED
-66 YMLFTHAL
+66 YLIFTHA
-74 IEEFKEIATVDWHF
+74 IKEEFKDIAHVDWHF
-88 VVQDTRNQDEFAM
+88 TIQNTSNQDEHVI
-101 KYFSHCIEQTRLSPK
+101 KYFGHCIEHTALSPK
-116 VKGQLGQKRLITS
+116 VKGQLKQKRLIMS
-129 GNVLKVMVSND
+129 GNVLKVMTSND
-140 IERDYFHKAC
+140 IERNHFDKVC
-150 NGSLVKAYQ
+150 NGSLVKAFQ
-159 QCGFDVNKI
+159 KCGFDIDKVI
-168 VFETDTSEHDNDLAS
+168 FETDDSNRDEDLAS

-192 QQSAREA
+192 QQSAKEA
-199 TEKLERMKAEKAKQ
+199 TEKIEKIKAEKAKQ
-213 QDNNESAVD
+213 QDNNGSSVE
-222 KCQIGKPIQVDN
+222 KCQIGKPIHVEN
-234 VRPIES
+234 IKPIET

-255 DMNIKELKS
+255 DINIKELKS

-292 LEHFKALS
+292 LNHFKALS
-300 VGKWVCAQGRIEEDT
+300 VGKWVRAQGRIEEDT

-325 DIEEIKKTPKL
+325 DIEEIKKTPKQ
-336 DKAED
+336 DKAEE
-341 KRVELHLHTAM
+341 KRVEFHLHSSM

-358 NQIGDYVAQA
+358 PNISAYVNQAA
-368 VKWGHPAIAVTDHN
+368 AWGHKAIAVTDHN
-382 VVQAYPDA
+382 VVQAFPDA
-390 FSAAEKHGIKM
+390 HSAAEKNGIKM

-414 PIAYN
+414 PIAYK
-419 PTDRNLKDA
+419 PTDRDLKEA

-433 DVETTGLSNQYDK
+433 DVETTGLSNQYDQ
-446 IIELAAVKVHDGEI
+446 IIELAAVKVKDGEI

-468 NPHERLS
+468 NPHEKLS
-475 ETIKNLTHISDE
+475 ETIINLTHITDD
-487 MLVDAPEIDDVLTE
+487 MLVDAPEIEEVLTE

-516 SFDMGFIDTGYERAG
+516 SFDMGFIDTGYER
-531 LGHYT
+531 LGFGPST

-552 FGKHGLNFLAKKYGV
+552 YGKHGLNFLAKKYGV

-581 TAYIFIKMLKQVDEL
+581 TAYIFIKMVQQMKEL
-596 GVKNHQDINQ
+596 GVTNHKDINKK
-606 SLSNEDA
+606 LSNEDA

-619 SHVTILVQNQTG
+619 THVTLIVQNQDG
-631 LKNLFKIVSE
+631 LKNLFKIVSA
-641 SLVTYYYRTPR
+641 SLVKYYYRTPR
-652 IPRSLLDE
+652 IPRTLLNE
-660 YREGLLIGSACDEGE
+660 YREGILVGTACDEGE
-675 VFTAVMQKDQSQVEH
+675 LFTAVMQRDQSEVEK
-690 IAKYYDY
+690 IAKYYDF
-697 IEVQPPALYQ
+697 IEVQPPKLYQ

-716 DNETM
+716 DTETLY
-721 IEIYQRLLEAGK
+721 EIYDRILKAGESTGI
-733 AVNVPVVATGNVH
+733 PVIATGNAH
-746 YLNEHDAIA
+746 YLFEHDAIA

-775 AHFRTTDEMLDAF
+775 AHFRTTDEMLDEF
-788 HFLGEEKAK
+788 HFLGEDKAYD
-797 EIVVDNT
+797 IVVKNT
-804 QALADRIERVVPIKD
+804 NELADRIEKVIPIKD
-819 KLYTPNMDGANEEI
+819 QLFTPRMEGANEEI
-833 REMSYANARKLYGDD
+833 RELSYTNAKKLYGDD
-848 LPQIVIDRLEKELES
+848 LPQIVIDRLEKELDS
-863 IIGNGFAVIYLISQR
+863 IIGNGFSVIYLISQR
-878 LVKKSLNDGYLVG
+878 LVKKSLDDGYLVG

-918 CPKCKKSEFFNDG
+918 CPHCKTSEFFDDG

-942 TCECGAEMIKE
+942 TCETCGGELIKE

-979 EYQPEA
+979 EYQPHA

-1010 TAFGYVKGYLN
+1010 TAFGFVKGYLN

-1049 PGGIIVVPDD
+1049 PGGIIVVPDY

-1074 QSSAWMTTH
+1074 QSASWMTTH

-1112 LSGIDPKTVP
+1112 LSGIDPKTIP

-1129 RIFSTPESL
+1129 QIFSSPASL

-1157 GTAFVRQMLEDTK
+1157 GTGFVRQMLEDTK

-1196 LVRSGTCDL
+1196 LIRSGICDL
-1205 SGVIGCRDDIMVYL
+1205 SSVIGCRDDIMVYL

-1225 PSLAFKIMEA
+1225 PSMAFKTMES

-1242 QEEWEEIMKEN
+1242 TDEMIDAMKAN
-1253 NVPDW
+1253 DVPDW
-1258 YLDSCKKI
+1258 YLDSCLKI

-1284 IAYFKVHY
+1284 IAYFKVHH
-1292 PLYYYASYFTVRASD
+1292 PLYYYAAYFTIRASD
-1307 FDLLTM
+1307 FDLITM
-1313 IKDKEGIK
+1313 IKDKESIK
-1321 AAVKDMYSKYMEL
+1321 NTVKDMYSHYMDL

-1348 NEMAHRGFRMQP
+1348 NEMAHRGFKMQP

-1366 QAFEFIIEGDTLIPP
+1366 QAFDFIIEDDTLIPP

-1398 ARNEGPFLSKEDL
+1398 AREDGPFLSKEDL

-1417 SQKVIEYLDDLGSL
+1417 SQKIIEYLDDLGSL
-1431 PGLPDKAQL
+1431 PDLPDKAQL

>member
-1 MTKVVMVLAMT
+1 MAMT
-12 NQEKFKVLA
+12 SQEKFRVLA
-21 DQIKIANQLEP
+21 DQIKISNQLDKE
-32 DIIENSELNRID
+32 ILEKGELTRID
-44 VSQKERTWLFQ
+44 VSNKNRSWEFQ
-55 ITLPRFLTYED
+55 ITLPYFLSNED
-66 YMLFTHAL
+66 YLIFTHA
-74 IEEFKEIATVDWHF
+74 IKEEFKDIANVDWHF
-88 VVQDTRNQDEFAM
+88 TIQNTSNQDEHVI
-101 KYFSHCIEQTRLSPK
+101 KYFGHCIEHTALSPK
-116 VKGQLGQKRLITS
+116 VKGQLKQKRLIMS
-129 GNVLKVMVSND
+129 GNVLKIMTSND
-140 IERDYFHKAC
+140 IERNHFDKVC
-150 NGSLVKAYQ
+150 NGSLVKAFQ
-159 QCGFDVNKI
+159 KCGFDIDKVI
-168 VFETDTSEHDNDLAS
+168 FETDDSNRDEDLAS

-192 QQSAREA
+192 QQSAKEA
-199 TEKLERMKAEKAKQ
+199 TEKIEKIKAEKAKQ
-213 QDNNESAVD
+213 QDNNGSSVE
-222 KCQIGKPIQVDN
+222 KCQIGKPIHVEN
-234 VRPIES
+234 IKPIET

-255 DMNIKELKS
+255 DINIKELKS

-292 LEHFKALS
+292 LNHFKALS
-300 VGKWVCAQGRIEEDT
+300 VGKWVRAQGRIEEDT

-325 DIEEIKKTPKL
+325 DIEEIKKTPKQ
-336 DKAED
+336 DKAEE
-341 KRVELHLHTAM
+341 KRVEFHLHSSM

-358 NQIGDYVAQA
+358 PNISAYVNQAA
-368 VKWGHPAIAVTDHN
+368 AWGHKAIAVTDHN
-382 VVQAYPDA
+382 VVQAFPDA
-390 FSAAEKHGIKM
+390 HSAAEKNGIKM

-414 PIAYN
+414 PIAYK

-433 DVETTGLSNQYDK
+433 DVETTGLSNQYDQ
-446 IIELAAVKVHDGEI
+446 IIELAAVKVKDGEI

-468 NPHERLS
+468 NPHEKLS
-475 ETIKNLTHISDE
+475 ETIINLTHITDD
-487 MLVDAPEIDDVLTE
+487 MLVDAPEIEEVLTE

-516 SFDMGFIDTGYERAG
+516 SFDMGFIDTGYER
-531 LGHYT
+531 LGFGPST

-552 FGKHGLNFLAKKYGV
+552 YGKHGLNFLAKKYGV

-581 TAYIFIKMLKQVDEL
+581 TAYIFIKMVQQMKEL
-596 GVKNHQDINQ
+596 GVANHKDINKK
-606 SLSNEDA
+606 LSNEDA

-619 SHVTILVQNQTG
+619 THVTLIVQNQDG
-631 LKNLFKIVSE
+631 LKNLFKIVSA
-641 SLVTYYYRTPR
+641 SLVKYYYRTPR
-652 IPRSLLDE
+652 IPRSLLNE
-660 YREGLLIGSACDEGE
+660 YREGILVGTACDEGE
-675 VFTAVMQKDQSQVEH
+675 LFTAVMQRDQSEVEK
-690 IAKYYDY
+690 IAKYYDF
-697 IEVQPPALYQ
+697 IEVQPPKLYQ

-716 DNETM
+716 DTETLY
-721 IEIYQRLLEAGK
+721 EIYDRILKAGESTGI
-733 AVNVPVVATGNVH
+733 PVIATGNAH
-746 YLNEHDAIA
+746 YLFEHDAIA

-775 AHFRTTDEMLDAF
+775 AHFRTTDEMLDEF
-788 HFLGEEKAK
+788 HFLGEDKAYD
-797 EIVVDNT
+797 IVVKNT
-804 QALADRIERVVPIKD
+804 NELADRIEKVIPIKD
-819 KLYTPNMDGANEEI
+819 QLFTPRMEGANEEI
-833 REMSYANARKLYGDD
+833 RELSYTNAKKLYGDD
-848 LPQIVIDRLEKELES
+848 LPQIVIDRLEKELDS
-863 IIGNGFAVIYLISQR
+863 IIGNGFSVIYLISQR
-878 LVKKSLNDGYLVG
+878 LVKKSLDDGYLVG

-918 CPKCKKSEFFNDG
+918 CPHCKTSEFFDDG

-942 TCECGAEMIKE
+942 TCETCGGELIKE

-979 EYQPEA
+979 EYQPHA

-1010 TAFGYVKGYLN
+1010 TAFGFVKGYLN

-1049 PGGIIVVPDD
+1049 PGGIIVVPDY

-1074 QSSAWMTTH
+1074 QSAPWMTTH

-1112 LSGIDPKTVP
+1112 LSGIDPKTIP

-1129 RIFSTPESL
+1129 QIFSSPASL

-1157 GTAFVRQMLEDTK
+1157 GTGFVRQMLEDTK

-1196 LVRSGTCDL
+1196 LIRSGICDL
-1205 SGVIGCRDDIMVYL
+1205 SSVIGCRDDIMVYL

-1225 PSLAFKIMEA
+1225 PSMAFKTMES

-1242 QEEWEEIMKEN
+1242 TDEMIDAMKAN
-1253 NVPDW
+1253 DVPDW
-1258 YLDSCKKI
+1258 YLDSCLKI

-1284 IAYFKVHY
+1284 IAYFKVHH
-1292 PLYYYASYFTVRASD
+1292 PLYYYAAYFTIRASD
-1307 FDLLTM
+1307 FDLITM
-1313 IKDKEGIK
+1313 IKDKESIK
-1321 AAVKDMYSKYMEL
+1321 NTVKDMYSRYMDL

-1348 NEMAHRGFRMQP
+1348 NEMAHRGFKMQP

-1366 QAFEFIIEGDTLIPP
+1366 QAFDFIIEDDTLIPP

-1398 ARNEGPFLSKEDL
+1398 AREDGPFLSKEDL

-1417 SQKVIEYLDDLGSL
+1417 SQKIIEYLDDLGSL
-1431 PGLPDKAQL
+1431 PDLPDKAQL

>member
-1 MTKVVMVLAMT
+1 MAMT
-12 NQEKFKVLA
+12 SQEKFRVLA
-21 DQIKIANQLEP
+21 DQIKISNQLDKE
-32 DIIENSELNRID
+32 ILEKGELTRID
-44 VSQKERTWLFQ
+44 VSNKNRSWEFQ
-55 ITLPRFLTYED
+55 ITLPYFLSNED
-66 YMLFTHAL
+66 YLIFTHA
-74 IEEFKEIATVDWHF
+74 IKEEFKDIAYVDWHF
-88 VVQDTRNQDEFAM
+88 TIQNTSNQDEHVI
-101 KYFSHCIEQTRLSPK
+101 KYFGHCIEHTALSPK
-116 VKGQLGQKRLITS
+116 VKGQLKQKRLIMS
-129 GNVLKVMVSND
+129 GNVLKIMTSND
-140 IERDYFHKAC
+140 IERNHFDKVC
-150 NGSLVKAYQ
+150 NGSLVKAFQ
-159 QCGFDVNKI
+159 KCGFDIDKVI
-168 VFETDTSEHDNDLAS
+168 FETDDSNRDEDLAS

-192 QQSAREA
+192 QQSAKEA
-199 TEKLERMKAEKAKQ
+199 TEKIEKIKAEKAKQ
-213 QDNNESAVD
+213 QDNNGSSVE
-222 KCQIGKPIQVDN
+222 KCQIGKPIHVEN
-234 VRPIES
+234 IKPIET

-255 DMNIKELKS
+255 DINIKELKS

-292 LEHFKALS
+292 LNHFKALS
-300 VGKWVCAQGRIEEDT
+300 VGKWVRAQGRIEEDT

-325 DIEEIKKTPKL
+325 DIEEIKKTPKQ
-336 DKAED
+336 DKAEE
-341 KRVELHLHTAM
+341 KRVEFHLHSSM

-358 NQIGDYVAQA
+358 PNISAYVNQAA
-368 VKWGHPAIAVTDHN
+368 AWGHKAIAVTDHN
-382 VVQAYPDA
+382 VVQAFPDA
-390 FSAAEKHGIKM
+390 HSAAEKNGIKM

-414 PIAYN
+414 PIAYK

-433 DVETTGLSNQYDK
+433 DVETTGLSNQYDQ
-446 IIELAAVKVHDGEI
+446 IIELAAVKVKDGEI

-468 NPHERLS
+468 NPHEKLS
-475 ETIKNLTHISDE
+475 ETIINLTHITDD
-487 MLVDAPEIDDVLTE
+487 MLVDAPEIEEVLTE

-516 SFDMGFIDTGYERAG
+516 SFDMGFIDTGYER
-531 LGHYT
+531 LGFGPST

-552 FGKHGLNFLAKKYGV
+552 YGKHGLNFLAKKYGV

-581 TAYIFIKMLKQVDEL
+581 TAYIFIKMVQQMKEL
-596 GVKNHQDINQ
+596 GVANHKDINKK
-606 SLSNEDA
+606 LSNEDA

-619 SHVTILVQNQTG
+619 THVTLIVQNQDG
-631 LKNLFKIVSE
+631 LKNLFKIVSA
-641 SLVTYYYRTPR
+641 SLVKYYYRTPR
-652 IPRSLLDE
+652 IPRSLLNE
-660 YREGLLIGSACDEGE
+660 YREGILVGTACDEGE
-675 VFTAVMQKDQSQVEH
+675 LFTAVMQRDQSEVEK
-690 IAKYYDY
+690 IAKYYDF
-697 IEVQPPALYQ
+697 IEVQPPKLYQ

-716 DNETM
+716 DTETLY
-721 IEIYQRLLEAGK
+721 EIYDRILKAGESTGI
-733 AVNVPVVATGNVH
+733 PVIATGNAH
-746 YLNEHDAIA
+746 YLFEHDAIA

-775 AHFRTTDEMLDAF
+775 AHFRTTDEMLDEF
-788 HFLGEEKAK
+788 HFLGEDKAYD
-797 EIVVDNT
+797 IVVKNT
-804 QALADRIERVVPIKD
+804 NELADRIEKVIPIKD
-819 KLYTPNMDGANEEI
+819 QLFTPRMEGANEEI
-833 REMSYANARKLYGDD
+833 RELSYTNAKKLYGDD
-848 LPQIVIDRLEKELES
+848 LPQIVIDRLEKELDS
-863 IIGNGFAVIYLISQR
+863 IIGNGFSVIYLISQR
-878 LVKKSLNDGYLVG
+878 LVKKSLDDGYLVG

-918 CPKCKKSEFFNDG
+918 CPHCKTSEFFDDG

-942 TCECGAEMIKE
+942 TCETCGGELIKE

-979 EYQPEA
+979 EYQPHA

-1010 TAFGYVKGYLN
+1010 TAFGFVKGYLN

-1049 PGGIIVVPDD
+1049 PGGIIVVPDY

-1074 QSSAWMTTH
+1074 QSAPWMTTH

-1112 LSGIDPKTVP
+1112 LSGIDPKTIP

-1129 RIFSTPESL
+1129 QIFSSPASL

-1157 GTAFVRQMLEDTK
+1157 GTGFVRQMLEDTK

-1196 LVRSGTCDL
+1196 LIRSGICDL
-1205 SGVIGCRDDIMVYL
+1205 SSVIGCRDDIMVYL

-1225 PSLAFKIMEA
+1225 PSMAFKTMES

-1242 QEEWEEIMKEN
+1242 TDEMINAMKAN
-1253 NVPDW
+1253 DVPDW
-1258 YLDSCKKI
+1258 YLDSCLKI

-1284 IAYFKVHY
+1284 IAYFKVHH
-1292 PLYYYASYFTVRASD
+1292 PLYYYAAYFTIRASD
-1307 FDLLTM
+1307 FDLITM
-1313 IKDKEGIK
+1313 IKDKESIK
-1321 AAVKDMYSKYMEL
+1321 NTVKDMYSRYMDL

-1348 NEMAHRGFRMQP
+1348 NEMAHRGFKMQP

-1366 QAFEFIIEGDTLIPP
+1366 QAFDFIIEDDTLIPP

-1398 ARNEGPFLSKEDL
+1398 AREDGPFLSKEDL

-1417 SQKVIEYLDDLGSL
+1417 SQKIIEYLDDLGSL
-1431 PGLPDKAQL
+1431 PDLPDKAQL

>member
-1 MTKVVMVLAMT
+1 MAMT
-12 NQEKFKVLA
+12 SQEKFRVLA
-21 DQIKIANQLEP
+21 DQIKISNQLDKE
-32 DIIENSELNRID
+32 ILEKGELTRID
-44 VSQKERTWLFQ
+44 VSNKNRSWEFQ
-55 ITLPRFLTYED
+55 ITLPYFLSNED
-66 YMLFTHAL
+66 YLIFTHA
-74 IEEFKEIATVDWHF
+74 IKEEFKDIAHVDWHF
-88 VVQDTRNQDEFAM
+88 TIQNTSNQDEHVI
-101 KYFSHCIEQTRLSPK
+101 KYFGHCIEHTALSPK
-116 VKGQLGQKRLITS
+116 VKGQLKQKRLIMS
-129 GNVLKVMVSND
+129 GNVLKIMTSND
-140 IERDYFHKAC
+140 IERNHFDKVC
-150 NGSLVKAYQ
+150 NGSLVKAFQ
-159 QCGFDVNKI
+159 KCGFDIDKVI
-168 VFETDTSEHDNDLAS
+168 FETDDSNRDEDLAS

-192 QQSAREA
+192 QQSAKEA
-199 TEKLERMKAEKAKQ
+199 TEKIEKIKAEKAKQ
-213 QDNNESAVD
+213 QDNNGSSVE
-222 KCQIGKPIQVDN
+222 KCQIGKPIHVEN
-234 VRPIES
+234 IKPIET

-255 DMNIKELKS
+255 DINIKELKS

-292 LEHFKALS
+292 LNHFKALS
-300 VGKWVCAQGRIEEDT
+300 VGKWVRAQGRIEEDT

-325 DIEEIKKTPKL
+325 DIEEIKKTPKQ
-336 DKAED
+336 DKAEE
-341 KRVELHLHTAM
+341 KRVEFHLHSSM

-358 NQIGDYVAQA
+358 PNISAYVNQAA
-368 VKWGHPAIAVTDHN
+368 AWGHKAIAVTDHN
-382 VVQAYPDA
+382 VVQAFPDA
-390 FSAAEKHGIKM
+390 HNAAEKNGIKM

-414 PIAYN
+414 PIAYK

-433 DVETTGLSNQYDK
+433 DVETTGLSNQYDQ
-446 IIELAAVKVHDGEI
+446 IIELAAVKVKDGEI

-468 NPHERLS
+468 NPHEKLS
-475 ETIKNLTHISDE
+475 ETIINLTHITDD
-487 MLVDAPEIDDVLTE
+487 MLVDAPEIEEVLTE

-516 SFDMGFIDTGYERAG
+516 SFDMGFIDTGYER
-531 LGHYT
+531 LGFGPST

-552 FGKHGLNFLAKKYGV
+552 YGKHGLNFLAKKYGV

-581 TAYIFIKMLKQVDEL
+581 TAYIFIKMVQQMKEL
-596 GVKNHQDINQ
+596 GVTNHKDINKK
-606 SLSNEDA
+606 LSNEDA

-619 SHVTILVQNQTG
+619 THVTLIVQNQDG
-631 LKNLFKIVSE
+631 LKNLFKIVSA
-641 SLVTYYYRTPR
+641 SLVKYYYRTPR
-652 IPRSLLDE
+652 IPRSLLNE
-660 YREGLLIGSACDEGE
+660 YREGILVGTACDEGE
-675 VFTAVMQKDQSQVEH
+675 LFTAVMQRDQSEVEK
-690 IAKYYDY
+690 IAKYYDF
-697 IEVQPPALYQ
+697 IEVQPPKLYQ

-716 DNETM
+716 DTETLY
-721 IEIYQRLLEAGK
+721 EIYDRILKAGESTGI
-733 AVNVPVVATGNVH
+733 PVIATGNAH
-746 YLNEHDAIA
+746 YLFEHDAIA

-775 AHFRTTDEMLDAF
+775 AHFRTTDEMLDEF
-788 HFLGEEKAK
+788 HFLGEDKAYD
-797 EIVVDNT
+797 IVVKNT
-804 QALADRIERVVPIKD
+804 NELADRIEKVIPIKD
-819 KLYTPNMDGANEEI
+819 QLFTPRMEGANEEI
-833 REMSYANARKLYGDD
+833 RELSYTNAKKLYGDD
-848 LPQIVIDRLEKELES
+848 LPQIVIDRLEKELDS
-863 IIGNGFAVIYLISQR
+863 IIGNGFSVIYLISQR
-878 LVKKSLNDGYLVG
+878 LVKKSLDDGYLVG

-918 CPKCKKSEFFNDG
+918 CPHCKTSEFFDDG

-942 TCECGAEMIKE
+942 TCETCGGELIKE

-979 EYQPEA
+979 EYQPHA

-1010 TAFGYVKGYLN
+1010 TAFGFVKGYLN

-1049 PGGIIVVPDD
+1049 PGGIIVVPDY

-1074 QSSAWMTTH
+1074 QSAPWMTTH

-1112 LSGIDPKTVP
+1112 LSGIDPKTIP

-1129 RIFSTPESL
+1129 QIFSSPASL

-1157 GTAFVRQMLEDTK
+1157 GTGFVRQMLEDTK

-1196 LVRSGTCDL
+1196 LIRSGICDL
-1205 SGVIGCRDDIMVYL
+1205 SSVIGCRDDIMVYL

-1225 PSLAFKIMEA
+1225 PSMAFKTMES

-1242 QEEWEEIMKEN
+1242 TDEMINAMKAN
-1253 NVPDW
+1253 DVPDW
-1258 YLDSCKKI
+1258 YLDSCLKI

-1284 IAYFKVHY
+1284 IAYFKVHH
-1292 PLYYYASYFTVRASD
+1292 PLYYYAAYFTIRASD
-1307 FDLLTM
+1307 FDLITM
-1313 IKDKEGIK
+1313 IKDKESIK
-1321 AAVKDMYSKYMEL
+1321 NTVKDMYSRYMDL

-1348 NEMAHRGFRMQP
+1348 NEMAHRGFKMQP

-1366 QAFEFIIEGDTLIPP
+1366 QAFDFIIEDDTLIPP

-1398 ARNEGPFLSKEDL
+1398 AREDGPFLSKEDL

-1417 SQKVIEYLDDLGSL
+1417 SQKIIEYLDDLGSL
-1431 PGLPDKAQL
+1431 PDLPDKAQL